1 MNVSA
6 QNWALFFLSPNFE
19 DVEQIDIKDISGAIL
34 LTTLPNEGCKR
45 KFTLMK
51 EDYITLKFS
60 LESPI
65 FFKLG
70 SYVEC
75 DFGLFEV
82 CDLQKPV
89 FNTDNA
95 GYDYELQLDAHYW
108 KWKNKIFKY
117 TPEVAG
123 QEASWNLTASLDVQ
137 AGIVLRNLKA
147 LGYKYKGQDFVF
159 SIDSTVEN
167 KALLMTYDNINIL
180 DACFSMAKKWDCECW
195 VTENIIHFGRCESGD
210 AVDFEIGKNVQ
221 EMPQS
226 ESQSTYATRI
236 YAFGST
242 KNIPSD
248 YRPVDETVVLNGVVQ
263 KRLMLPEG
271 TPYIDAY
278 PDMTTEEAIEQVV
291 IFDEVYPRR
300 VGTMSDIT
308 IKEYTDKVEN
318 ADGTTT
324 EKKWNA
330 YRFKDT
336 GITFS
341 KDYILPGKEL
351 KITFQSGKLNGM
363 EFAVTFDPEGK
374 PEKLENGGWN
384 PEAQLWEIVRNED
397 YGRPLPDGVLIP
409 ENGDTYILSGWN
421 PMKIAEMG
429 LVAEAQLELKDKA
442 DKYVAKS
449 KIDPSTYNCKMM
461 SDVAYSED
469 GIHNLYSIGQK
480 VNLINKAY
488 FENGRQSR
496 IIGFEFN
503 LDLPYDS
510 PIYTVGE
517 TAAYSRIGE
526 LEEKVESLTLKGQTY
541 TGSGSSGVYVIRRND
556 STPATD
562 NNVFSALRS
571 LAMFLRKDRADGT
584 PFPIT
589 FGDWVKFGE
598 FLTGISGGCIDK
610 NGILEMEEGIFRKRL
625 FVPEIAYN
633 RVTYFK
639 GRMCASP
646 GGGCTVKEWSDNG
659 DGSYTI
665 TPDLTDAD
673 GLSQFVDDILTTYF
687 VTKNAEGKL
696 QGFEEMK
703 FRVTSADYTAK
714 TFVMTPKPGTDWK
727 PGESMVLAQT
737 GNFTDEDRQTY
748 ILIDTVG
755 GNNCITF
762 FDHANTWDVEP
773 AQEVSWIGK
782 KKGRTVHGIP
792 ADNYSAV
799 FRHVIMSGKIFQVDD
814 ITGEAFRVPLFKG
827 TWKKGEKYA
836 YYDEVTHNGSS
847 WICVNEKGT
856 STEPAD
862 GNADWLKYAAK
873 GESGK
878 GIKSITEE
886 YYLSSSSA
894 TTTGGEWQTTSPAWK
909 NGWYIWTRTRIVFTD
924 GTSTTTN
931 AICVTGSK
939 GADGTSITNCGDWQT
954 GKHIPY
960 MGITKMAGRV
970 FLCVAPDGT
979 DNPPMWTQ
987 TTNEGRRIL
996 QTQNGGKSYGYTITG
1011 DLNTAEYE
1019 LLVENG
1025 QDGRDGRDYEWI
1037 FKHTTENIAPAT
1049 PATSQADDYV
1059 PSGWHDDP
1067 IGVSE
1072 SLPYEWAC
1080 CRTKKDGLWS
1090 AFSPA
1095 AIWAKWGFDGES
1107 AIVADFD
1114 NEMESIAL
1122 TYEGKTVA
1130 QSVLKTTVGMWYGTK
1145 KLQLKSISCVTPAG
1159 VTESYN
1165 VNTGVIAFTVASG
1178 ISMPARSEVRI
1189 TVTATVQD
1197 TDISREL
1204 VFTIAGVRAG
1214 NPGSDAVLYR
1224 LVPSVSSVS
1233 KRKDGTYSVASV
1245 SCTRTKSV
1253 GGSTS
1258 ITTDGV
1264 LKYSKDGGSEVEIQ
1278 NGTAISPKNFTTQL
1292 QFVFYVGGQVVD
1304 RETIPM
1310 VVDGTDGNPG
1320 KPGGDGESVK
1330 AGGEW
1335 RTANTPYKKL
1345 TICTMGSRS
1354 WLSKV
1359 ETSNPP
1365 LWTQTTHDGR
1375 RITQTQNGG
1384 KSYGYIITEEVNT
1397 DEWEQLTSD
1406 GSMVYL
1412 ISTCSNIRVSN
1423 AGSLVPSAFRVYA
1436 KRTLG
1441 SATLTYPDGYLAARG
1456 YSNGIWSAIAGPSRA
1471 SEITVNASAG
1481 YSTFSVRCYQSQAD
1495 ASAWNDSFI
1504 AEMSVGVSYDGSS
1517 GRDASE
1523 PRPRGFFAK
1532 GNTYVWNEDYHDIV
1546 LATFNNRTIP
1556 FRVRA
1561 YGTSVTV
1568 APTSIDGD
1576 ANWEAAQQYMF
1587 VAMDMAL
1594 IRKIRADEIYV
1605 DDLVVQNVLARD
1617 KNGNV
1622 TCSIDGETGEVDI
1635 IGKVNAISG
1644 KIGGFKISGTSIV
1657 TAEGAYD
1664 GGAGNNSYSNSKFFL
1679 HADGYSSAF
1688 LGFSATNKW
1697 VGIGLN
1703 CMPAT
1708 SNMQVLGRFEDTG
1721 TSSYTYNKAGLYI
1734 SIAGATTY
1742 DDSNIHGNSALY
1754 IPKGHITGFRRR
1766 FRRVST
1772 STTLTNMDSIVR
1784 LVNTAEITVTLPAG
1798 CEDGQEIWLCS
1809 GNEKRVNVT
1818 AASGDTITGSGGSFA
1833 SNRWHIY
1840 IYDAHNRDWVYGYTN
1855 WN

>member
-1 MNVSA
+1 MELKIYNRSGELKLTVSTSSSSTWN
-6 QNWALFFLSPNFE
+6 QE
-19 DVEQIDIKDISGAIL
+19 
-34 LTTLPNEGCKR
+34 
-45 KFTLMK
+45 LMK
-51 EDYITLKFS
+51 EYSVSVSFTHPSYVMLDVEDYVLLEGVKFS
-60 LESPI
+60 IKKEYKPRQKDTQTYSYSVKFYAPI
-65 FFKLG
+65 HDAEQVKYLHLTDGAYNPQFSLDG
-70 SYVEC
+70 GPREH
-75 DFGLFEV
+75 
-82 CDLQKPV
+82 LQKWVENMNRIYGREVWSIGDVVVADNRTIEYNNVTCWDAATMIAEAFGTEWWTDGFTFNLSRCEHGEPV
-89 FNTDNA
+89 
-95 GYDYELQLDAHYW
+95 E
-108 KWKNKIFKY
+108 
-117 TPEVAG
+117 
-123 QEASWNLTASLDVQ
+123 
-137 AGIVLRNLKA
+137 
-147 LGYKYKGQDFVF
+147 LGYMRGLT
-159 SIDSTVEN
+159 SL
-167 KALLMTYDNINIL
+167 A
-180 DACFSMAKKWDCECW
+180 
-195 VTENIIHFGRCESGD
+195 
-210 AVDFEIGKNVQ
+210 
-221 EMPQS
+221 QS
-226 ESQSTYATRI
+226 ENSDSVKFFTRLI
-236 YAFGST
+236 PLGST
-242 KNIPSD
+242 KNIDPSRYGFSRLQLPD
-248 YRPVDETVVLNGVVQ
+248 RSKYVDRNTNYGLYEHVEEDAFAGIFPHYTGTVTAVRSEEKAGDDGNKFTVYYFKDSGMQFDPNGNEIAGLVKHVSFQ
-263 KRLMLPEG
+263 TGNLAGRDFEANYDSKTGEWEIIN
-271 TPYIDAY
+271 TY
-278 PDMTTEEAIEQVV
+278 PD
-291 IFDEVYPRR
+291 
-300 VGTMSDIT
+300 
-308 IKEYTDKVEN
+308 DK
-318 ADGTTT
+318 TQ
-324 EKKWNA
+324 
-330 YRFKDT
+330 
-336 GITFS
+336 I
-341 KDYILPGKEL
+341 PGG
-351 KITFQSGKLNGM
+351 S
-363 EFAVTFDPEGK
+363 
-374 PEKLENGGWN
+374 
-384 PEAQLWEIVRNED
+384 
-397 YGRPLPDGVLIP
+397 LIP
-409 ENGDTYILSGWN
+409 AVGNEYIAWN
-421 PMKIAEMG
+421 FRMPVEYETQAE
-429 LVAEAQLELKDKA
+429 LDYKA
-442 DKYVAKS
+442 AVDDYLAR
-449 KIDPSTYNCKMM
+449 
-461 SDVAYSED
+461 YSED
-469 GIHNLYSIGQK
+469 VSKYGGDTDYIYIDRNRIPLLPGQRVRLLSDKYFSASGGTRDTRMTKVVRKLDNLSIATIECTDQVGK
-480 VNLINKAY
+480 GWK
-488 FENGRQSR
+488 SR
-496 IIGFEFN
+496 V
-503 LDLPYDS
+503 DS
-510 PIYTVGE
+510 
-517 TAAYSRIGE
+517 
-526 LEEKVESLTLKGQTY
+526 SLTDLKYILDKQREQLSLDILKSWDG
-541 TGSGSSGVYVIRRND
+541 R
-556 STPATD
+556 PATD
-562 NNVFSALRS
+562 YMVMSALRVLKEIAQKALSKTGNDRTEYS
-571 LAMFLRKDRADGT
+571 LEVGGSLTVDDILHAAKA
-584 PFPIT
+584 
-589 FGDWVKFGE
+589 VKFGE
-598 FLTGISGGCIDK
+598 FLTGISGGYIDK
-610 NGILEMEEGIFRKRL
+610 DGKMEMEEGIFRKRV

-646 GGGCTVKEWSDNG
+646 GGGCTVKEWTDNG

-687 VTKNAEGKL
+687 VTKNAEDKL

-748 ILIDTVG
+748 ILIDTVN

-762 FDHANTWDVEP
+762 FDHANTWDPEP
-773 AQEVSWIGK
+773 AQEMSWIGK

-836 YYDEVTHNGSS
+836 YYDEVTHDGSS

-878 GIKSITEE
+878 GIKSTDVEYAISVSNVIAPVDGWQTTSPEWEAGKYIWSRTKIVYSDDEVKYTQAACISGGQGADGKGIKSITEE

-894 TTTGGEWQTTSPAWK
+894 TTTGGKWQTTSPAWK

-924 GTSTTTN
+924 GTTTTTN

-939 GADGTSITNCGDWQT
+939 GADGTSITNCGNWQT

-970 FLCVAPDGT
+970 FLCIAPDGT

-1025 QDGRDGRDYEWI
+1025 QDGKDGKGYEWI
-1037 FKHTTENIAPAT
+1037 FKHTTENVTPPT
-1049 PATSQADDYV
+1049 PATSQVDDYV

-1080 CRTKKDGLWS
+1080 CRTKKDGVWS

-1130 QSVLKTTVGMWYGTK
+1130 QSVLKTTVGMWYGTQ

-1204 VFTIAGVRAG
+1204 VFTITGVRAG
-1214 NPGSDAVLYR
+1214 NPGSDAILYR

-1233 KRKDGTYSVASV
+1233 KRKDGTYSVAGV

-1253 GGSTS
+1253 GGSTAV
-1258 ITTDGV
+1258 TTDGV

-1406 GSMVYL
+1406 GGMVYL
-1412 ISTCSNIRVSN
+1412 ISTCSNIRVSS

-1441 SATLTYPDGYLAARG
+1441 SATLTYPDGYLTARG

-1504 AEMSVGVSYDGSS
+1504 AEISVGVSYDGAS

-1576 ANWEAAQQYMF
+1576 ANWEAAQRFMF

-1594 IRKIRADEIYV
+1594 IRKIRADEILV

-1622 TCSIDGETGEVDI
+1622 TCNIDGETGEVN
-1635 IGKVNAISG
+1635 VQG
-1644 KIGGFKISGTSIV
+1644 KITATAAFIKIHGFSSNEGYFYLNPNFGSDFGNGRPSRIGQSEYMLPSSAQCVGMKISLII
-1657 TAEGAYD
+1657 Y
-1664 GGAGNNSYSNSKFFL
+1664 NNSSGSTYGYVSVVTS
-1679 HADGYSSAF
+1679 DGFNDMELVDGQYHYCNKAHITEPGVYEFIS
-1688 LGFSATNKW
+1688 LGGVWISTNKN
-1697 VGIGLN
+1697 GISYSY
-1703 CMPAT
+1703 AD
-1708 SNMQVLGRFEDTG
+1708 LGDHDYE
-1721 TSSYTYNKAGLYI
+1721 N
-1734 SIAGATTY
+1734 
-1742 DDSNIHGNSALY
+1742 
-1754 IPKGHITGFRRR
+1754 P
-1766 FRRVST
+1766 
-1772 STTLTNMDSIVR
+1772 
-1784 LVNTAEITVTLPAG
+1784 VN
-1798 CEDGQEIWLCS
+1798 
-1809 GNEKRVNVT
+1809 
-1818 AASGDTITGSGGSFA
+1818 
-1833 SNRWHIY
+1833 
-1840 IYDAHNRDWVYGYTN
+1840 
-1855 WN
+1855 

>member
-1 MNVSA
+1 MSIQQQPDVLSLSMNLKPIIVQSTA
-6 QNWALFFLSPNFE
+6 ETVTFTLKKNGEVLLSQSYQTDKNGQ
-19 DVEQIDIKDISGAIL
+19 VQIDL
-34 LTTLPNEGCKR
+34 RQMVHE
-45 KFTLMK
+45 
-51 EDYITLKFS
+51 S
-60 LESPI
+60 LQTIVS
-65 FFKLG
+65 
-70 SYVEC
+70 
-75 DFGLFEV
+75 
-82 CDLQKPV
+82 
-89 FNTDNA
+89 
-95 GYDYELQLDAHYW
+95 
-108 KWKNKIFKY
+108 
-117 TPEVAG
+117 
-123 QEASWNLTASLDVQ
+123 DV
-137 AGIVLRNLKA
+137 GIV
-147 LGYKYKGQDFVF
+147 
-159 SIDSTVEN
+159 
-167 KALLMTYDNINIL
+167 
-180 DACFSMAKKWDCECW
+180 
-195 VTENIIHFGRCESGD
+195 
-210 AVDFEIGKNVQ
+210 
-221 EMPQS
+221 
-226 ESQSTYATRI
+226 
-236 YAFGST
+236 
-242 KNIPSD
+242 
-248 YRPVDETVVLNGVVQ
+248 
-263 KRLMLPEG
+263 
-271 TPYIDAY
+271 
-278 PDMTTEEAIEQVV
+278 
-291 IFDEVYPRR
+291 
-300 VGTMSDIT
+300 
-308 IKEYTDKVEN
+308 YTQ
-318 ADGTTT
+318 AD
-324 EKKWNA
+324 
-330 YRFKDT
+330 
-336 GITFS
+336 
-341 KDYILPGKEL
+341 
-351 KITFQSGKLNGM
+351 
-363 EFAVTFDPEGK
+363 
-374 PEKLENGGWN
+374 
-384 PEAQLWEIVRNED
+384 
-397 YGRPLPDGVLIP
+397 
-409 ENGDTYILSGWN
+409 
-421 PMKIAEMG
+421 
-429 LVAEAQLELKDKA
+429 LVAD
-442 DKYVAKS
+442 
-449 KIDPSTYNCKMM
+449 
-461 SDVAYSED
+461 
-469 GIHNLYSIGQK
+469 
-480 VNLINKAY
+480 
-488 FENGRQSR
+488 
-496 IIGFEFN
+496 
-503 LDLPYDS
+503 
-510 PIYTVGE
+510 
-517 TAAYSRIGE
+517 
-526 LEEKVESLTLKGQTY
+526 
-541 TGSGSSGVYVIRRND
+541 
-556 STPATD
+556 
-562 NNVFSALRS
+562 FSALIDMDTVNFRVVRGGVDRLADSATNFLTQNFLTWQPNVKPVTYYSPEFLTYYAVVAGTVKLRAYFTDESGTVKSQTDYTVTELMPGIAYTMPLQYSVVAGWLGHKLPAYYDVWVENTSGQRLTYIQRYYAEDMRS
-571 LAMFLRKDRADGT
+571 EQEQWVLFENSLGGIDTFRAYGVTTLNGEHTHNIAETDECFQEYRVDTERKFQKNTGYLNDNERKWLLDFFPSQNKYLYAGNYLRQIVVMESNVSFTDRDIPSNYTFTFKYADARPLLNLPRTDLPADILNITVPEVGSFTVPPRLAEFSRLPLSEGALFPIQNPYSEEWSTTNVAAIGYYLADFLSRIFGSGGGVGHKHRNYDLLELLSYIEGYLLVNGQKIKAGYADKAGSVEGMEDMFLHKDRADGT

-598 FLTGISGGCIDK
+598 FITGISGGCIDK

-646 GGGCTVKEWSDNG
+646 GGGCTVKEWTDNG

-703 FRVTSADYTAK
+703 FRVTYADYTAK

-748 ILIDTVG
+748 ILIDTVN

-762 FDHANTWDVEP
+762 FDHANTWDPEP
-773 AQEVSWIGK
+773 AQEMSWIGK

-878 GIKSITEE
+878 GIKSTDVEYAISVSNVIAPVDGWQTTSPEWEAGKYIWSRTKIVYSDGEVKYTQAACISGGQGADGKGIKSITEE

-894 TTTGGEWQTTSPAWK
+894 TTTGGEWQTDSPAWK

-924 GTSTTTN
+924 DTSTTTN

-939 GADGTSITNCGDWQT
+939 GADGTSITNCGEWET

-960 MGITKMAGRV
+960 MGITRMAGRV
-970 FLCVAPDGT
+970 FLCIAPDGT

-996 QTQNGGKSYGYTITG
+996 QTQDGGKNYGYIITG

-1025 QDGRDGRDYEWI
+1025 QDGKDGKGYEWI
-1037 FKHTTENIAPAT
+1037 FKHTTENVTPPT
-1049 PATSQADDYV
+1049 PATSQVDDYV

-1080 CRTKKDGLWS
+1080 CRTKKDGVWS

-1159 VTESYN
+1159 VTKSYN

-1204 VFTIAGVRAG
+1204 VFTVTGVRAG

-1233 KRKDGTYSVASV
+1233 KRKDGTYSVAGV

-1264 LKYSKDGGSEVEIQ
+1264 LKYSKDGGAEVEIQ
-1278 NGTAISPKNFTTQL
+1278 NGTSISPKNFTTQL
-1292 QFVFYVGGQVVD
+1292 QFVYYVGGQVVD

-1310 VVDGTDGNPG
+1310 VVDGNDGNPG

-1359 ETSNPP
+1359 DTSNPP

-1406 GSMVYL
+1406 GGMVYL
-1412 ISTCSNIRVSN
+1412 ISTCSNIRVSS

-1576 ANWEAAQQYMF
+1576 ANWEAAQQFMF

-1617 KNGNV
+1617 KTGKAMCQIDGENGGIGFLAGGNIRWDANGNV
-1622 TCSIDGETGEVDI
+1622 FQDASIFRKLKLLESKSDSYEYYLDFNTGLNFEISRIFSLPTQEETIYLPNAADYEGGECMLYNGGIYTRLTAPASIKVAGGGSFIIDGEYYSKIVVPSLSLAQFKAVATYSDGVKD
-1635 IGKVNAISG
+1635 GVKWVLISG
-1644 KIGGFKISGTSIV
+1644 K
-1657 TAEGAYD
+1657 AE
-1664 GGAGNNSYSNSKFFL
+1664 SR
-1679 HADGYSSAF
+1679 
-1688 LGFSATNKW
+1688 T
-1697 VGIGLN
+1697 
-1703 CMPAT
+1703 
-1708 SNMQVLGRFEDTG
+1708 
-1721 TSSYTYNKAGLYI
+1721 
-1734 SIAGATTY
+1734 
-1742 DDSNIHGNSALY
+1742 
-1754 IPKGHITGFRRR
+1754 
-1766 FRRVST
+1766 
-1772 STTLTNMDSIVR
+1772 
-1784 LVNTAEITVTLPAG
+1784 
-1798 CEDGQEIWLCS
+1798 
-1809 GNEKRVNVT
+1809 
-1818 AASGDTITGSGGSFA
+1818 
-1833 SNRWHIY
+1833 
-1840 IYDAHNRDWVYGYTN
+1840 
-1855 WN
+1855 

>member
-221 EMPQS
+221 EMPRS
-226 ESQSTYATRI
+226 ESRSTYATRI

-291 IFDEVYPRR
+291 IFDDVYPRR

-308 IKEYTDKVEN
+308 IKEYTDKIEN

-374 PEKLENGGWN
+374 PEKLGNGGWN

-397 YGRPLPDGVLIP
+397 YGRPLPDGALIP

-421 PMKIAEMG
+421 SMKITEMG

-571 LAMFLRKDRADGT
+571 LAMFLRKDQADGT

-598 FLTGISGGCIDK
+598 FITGISGGCIDK
-610 NGILEMEEGIFRKRL
+610 NGILEMEEGIFRKRV

-687 VTKNAEGKL
+687 VTKSPEGKL

-748 ILIDTVG
+748 ILIDTVN

-773 AQEVSWIGK
+773 AQEMSWIGK

-878 GIKSITEE
+878 GIKSTDVEYAISVSNVIAPVDGWQTTSPEWEAGKYIWSRTKIVYSDDEVKYTQAACISGGQGADGKGIKSITEE

-924 GTSTTTN
+924 DTSTTTN

-1025 QDGRDGRDYEWI
+1025 QDGRDGRAYEWI
-1037 FKHTTENIAPAT
+1037 FKHTTENVTPPT
-1049 PATSQADDYV
+1049 PATLQVDDYV

-1080 CRTKKDGLWS
+1080 CRTKKDGVWS

-1114 NEMESIAL
+1114 NEMESVAL
-1122 TYEGKTVA
+1122 TYEGKTVS
-1130 QSVLKTTVGMWYGTK
+1130 QSVLNTTVGMWYGTK

-1214 NPGSDAVLYR
+1214 NPGSDAILYR

-1253 GGSTS
+1253 GGTTS

-1310 VVDGTDGNPG
+1310 VVDGNDGNPG

-1359 ETSNPP
+1359 DTSNPP

-1406 GSMVYL
+1406 GGMVYL

-1441 SATLTYPDGYLAARG
+1441 SATLTYPDGYLTARG

-1504 AEMSVGVSYDGSS
+1504 AEISVGVSYDGAS

-1617 KNGNV
+1617 KTGKAM
-1622 TCSIDGETGEVDI
+1622 CQIDGENGGIGFLAGGNIRWDAKGNVFQDASIFRKLKLLESKSDSYEYYLDFNTGLNFEISRIFSLPTLEETIYLPNAAEYEGGECMLYNGGVYTRLTGPASIKVAGGGSFIIDGEYYSKIIVPSLSIAQFKAVATYSDGVKDEV
-1635 IGKVNAISG
+1635 KWVLISG
-1644 KIGGFKISGTSIV
+1644 K
-1657 TAEGAYD
+1657 AE
-1664 GGAGNNSYSNSKFFL
+1664 SK
-1679 HADGYSSAF
+1679 
-1688 LGFSATNKW
+1688 T
-1697 VGIGLN
+1697 
-1703 CMPAT
+1703 
-1708 SNMQVLGRFEDTG
+1708 
-1721 TSSYTYNKAGLYI
+1721 
-1734 SIAGATTY
+1734 
-1742 DDSNIHGNSALY
+1742 
-1754 IPKGHITGFRRR
+1754 
-1766 FRRVST
+1766 
-1772 STTLTNMDSIVR
+1772 
-1784 LVNTAEITVTLPAG
+1784 
-1798 CEDGQEIWLCS
+1798 
-1809 GNEKRVNVT
+1809 
-1818 AASGDTITGSGGSFA
+1818 
-1833 SNRWHIY
+1833 
-1840 IYDAHNRDWVYGYTN
+1840 
-1855 WN
+1855 

>member
-1 MNVSA
+1 MNIIQQPDMLSLSMNLKNFIIGSSRQTTFTLKAGDKELVSQVYA
-6 QNWALFFLSPNFE
+6 PDENGVMEIDIHEIVHSFLSYSL
-19 DVEQIDIKDISGAIL
+19 KDIGEVYQQTNLVAD
-34 LTTLPNEGCKR
+34 
-45 KFTLMK
+45 FTA
-51 EDYITLKFS
+51 
-60 LESPI
+60 
-65 FFKLG
+65 
-70 SYVEC
+70 V
-75 DFGLFEV
+75 
-82 CDLQKPV
+82 
-89 FNTDNA
+89 
-95 GYDYELQLDAHYW
+95 
-108 KWKNKIFKY
+108 
-117 TPEVAG
+117 
-123 QEASWNLTASLDVQ
+123 
-137 AGIVLRNLKA
+137 
-147 LGYKYKGQDFVF
+147 
-159 SIDSTVEN
+159 IDSTEITFRVIRSGVDRLTDSATNFLTQNFLTWQPNVKPVTYYSPEFLTYYAVVAGTVKLRAYFTDESGTVKSQTDYTVTELMPGIAYTMPLQYSVVAGWLGHKLPAYYDVWVEN
-167 KALLMTYDNINIL
+167 TSGQRLTYIQRYYAEDMRSEQEQWVLFENSLGGIDTFRAYGVTTLNGEHTHNIAETDECFQEYRVDTERKFQKNTGYLNDNERKWLLDFFPSQKKYLYAGNYLRQIVVMESNVSFTDRDIPSNYTFTFKYADARPLLNLPRTDLPADILNITVPEVGSFTVPPRLAEFSRLPLSEGALFPIQNPYSEEWSTTNVAAMGYYL
-180 DACFSMAKKWDCECW
+180 A
-195 VTENIIHFGRCESGD
+195 
-210 AVDFEIGKNVQ
+210 DFL
-221 EMPQS
+221 S
-226 ESQSTYATRI
+226 RI
-236 YAFGST
+236 FGSGGGVGH
-242 KNIPSD
+242 KHRNYDLLELLSYIEGYLLVNGQKIKAGYADKAGS
-248 YRPVDETVVLNGVVQ
+248 VD
-263 KRLMLPEG
+263 
-271 TPYIDAY
+271 
-278 PDMTTEEAIEQVV
+278 
-291 IFDEVYPRR
+291 
-300 VGTMSDIT
+300 
-308 IKEYTDKVEN
+308 
-318 ADGTTT
+318 
-324 EKKWNA
+324 
-330 YRFKDT
+330 
-336 GITFS
+336 
-341 KDYILPGKEL
+341 
-351 KITFQSGKLNGM
+351 GM
-363 EFAVTFDPEGK
+363 ED
-374 PEKLENGGWN
+374 
-384 PEAQLWEIVRNED
+384 
-397 YGRPLPDGVLIP
+397 
-409 ENGDTYILSGWN
+409 
-421 PMKIAEMG
+421 
-429 LVAEAQLELKDKA
+429 
-442 DKYVAKS
+442 
-449 KIDPSTYNCKMM
+449 
-461 SDVAYSED
+461 
-469 GIHNLYSIGQK
+469 
-480 VNLINKAY
+480 
-488 FENGRQSR
+488 
-496 IIGFEFN
+496 
-503 LDLPYDS
+503 
-510 PIYTVGE
+510 
-517 TAAYSRIGE
+517 
-526 LEEKVESLTLKGQTY
+526 
-541 TGSGSSGVYVIRRND
+541 
-556 STPATD
+556 
-562 NNVFSALRS
+562 
-571 LAMFLRKDRADGT
+571 MFLHKDRADGT

-727 PGESMVLAQT
+727 PGDAMVLAQT

-748 ILIDTVG
+748 ILIDTVN

-762 FDHANTWDVEP
+762 FDHANTWDPEP
-773 AQEVSWIGK
+773 AQEMSWIGK

-878 GIKSITEE
+878 GIKSTDVEYAISVSNVIAPVDGWQTTSPEWEAGKYIWSRTKIVYSDDEVKYTQAACISGGQGADGKGIKSITEE

-924 GTSTTTN
+924 DTSTTTN

-1037 FKHTTENIAPAT
+1037 FKHTTENVTPPT
-1049 PATSQADDYV
+1049 PATSQVDDYV

-1080 CRTKKDGLWS
+1080 CRTKKDGVWS

-1114 NEMESIAL
+1114 NEMESVAL
-1122 TYEGKTVA
+1122 TYEGKTVS
-1130 QSVLKTTVGMWYGTK
+1130 QSVLNTTVGMWYGTK

-1204 VFTIAGVRAG
+1204 VFTVTGVRAG
-1214 NPGSDAVLYR
+1214 SPGSDAVLYR

-1264 LKYSKDGGSEVEIQ
+1264 LKYSKDGGAEVELN

-1345 TICTMGSRS
+1345 TICTMGGRS

-1359 ETSNPP
+1359 DTSNPP

-1406 GSMVYL
+1406 GGMVYL

-1504 AEMSVGVSYDGSS
+1504 AEISVGVSYDGAS

-1523 PRPRGFFAK
+1523 PRPRGFFTK

-1594 IRKIRADEIYV
+1594 ARKIRADEILV

-1617 KNGNV
+1617 KTGKAM
-1622 TCSIDGETGEVDI
+1622 CQIDGENGGIGFLAGGNIRWDDKGNVFQDASIFRKLKLLESKSDSNEYYLDFNTGLNFEISRIFSLPTQEETIYLPNAAEYEGGECMLYNGGIYTRLTGPASIKVAGGGSFIIDGEYYSKIVVPSLSIAQFKAVATYSDGVKDEV
-1635 IGKVNAISG
+1635 KWVLISG
-1644 KIGGFKISGTSIV
+1644 KAESKI
-1657 TAEGAYD
+1657 
-1664 GGAGNNSYSNSKFFL
+1664 
-1679 HADGYSSAF
+1679 
-1688 LGFSATNKW
+1688 
-1697 VGIGLN
+1697 
-1703 CMPAT
+1703 
-1708 SNMQVLGRFEDTG
+1708 
-1721 TSSYTYNKAGLYI
+1721 
-1734 SIAGATTY
+1734 
-1742 DDSNIHGNSALY
+1742 
-1754 IPKGHITGFRRR
+1754 
-1766 FRRVST
+1766 
-1772 STTLTNMDSIVR
+1772 
-1784 LVNTAEITVTLPAG
+1784 
-1798 CEDGQEIWLCS
+1798 
-1809 GNEKRVNVT
+1809 
-1818 AASGDTITGSGGSFA
+1818 
-1833 SNRWHIY
+1833 
-1840 IYDAHNRDWVYGYTN
+1840 
-1855 WN
+1855 

>member
-1 MNVSA
+1 MDTKFENIVPWNGSNDTGRDVRLKWERNFKRIA
-6 QNWALFFLSPNFE
+6 DALKELS
-19 DVEQIDIKDISGAIL
+19 DTDKQIIKDIL
-34 LTTLPNEGCKR
+34 
-45 KFTLMK
+45 K
-51 EDYITLKFS
+51 EID
-60 LESPI
+60 
-65 FFKLG
+65 
-70 SYVEC
+70 
-75 DFGLFEV
+75 
-82 CDLQKPV
+82 
-89 FNTDNA
+89 
-95 GYDYELQLDAHYW
+95 
-108 KWKNKIFKY
+108 KIF
-117 TPEVAG
+117 
-123 QEASWNLTASLDVQ
+123 L
-137 AGIVLRNLKA
+137 
-147 LGYKYKGQDFVF
+147 
-159 SIDSTVEN
+159 
-167 KALLMTYDNINIL
+167 
-180 DACFSMAKKWDCECW
+180 
-195 VTENIIHFGRCESGD
+195 H
-210 AVDFEIGKNVQ
+210 
-221 EMPQS
+221 
-226 ESQSTYATRI
+226 
-236 YAFGST
+236 
-242 KNIPSD
+242 
-248 YRPVDETVVLNGVVQ
+248 
-263 KRLMLPEG
+263 
-271 TPYIDAY
+271 
-278 PDMTTEEAIEQVV
+278 
-291 IFDEVYPRR
+291 
-300 VGTMSDIT
+300 
-308 IKEYTDKVEN
+308 
-318 ADGTTT
+318 
-324 EKKWNA
+324 
-330 YRFKDT
+330 
-336 GITFS
+336 
-341 KDYILPGKEL
+341 
-351 KITFQSGKLNGM
+351 
-363 EFAVTFDPEGK
+363 
-374 PEKLENGGWN
+374 
-384 PEAQLWEIVRNED
+384 
-397 YGRPLPDGVLIP
+397 
-409 ENGDTYILSGWN
+409 
-421 PMKIAEMG
+421 
-429 LVAEAQLELKDKA
+429 KDK
-442 DKYVAKS
+442 
-449 KIDPSTYNCKMM
+449 
-461 SDVAYSED
+461 E
-469 GIHNLYSIGQK
+469 
-480 VNLINKAY
+480 
-488 FENGRQSR
+488 
-496 IIGFEFN
+496 
-503 LDLPYDS
+503 
-510 PIYTVGE
+510 
-517 TAAYSRIGE
+517 
-526 LEEKVESLTLKGQTY
+526 
-541 TGSGSSGVYVIRRND
+541 
-556 STPATD
+556 
-562 NNVFSALRS
+562 
-571 LAMFLRKDRADGT
+571 DGT

-598 FLTGISGGCIDK
+598 FITGISGGCIDK
-610 NGILEMEEGIFRKRL
+610 NGNLEMEEGIFRKRL

-646 GGGCTVKEWSDNG
+646 GGGCTVKKWSDNG

-727 PGESMVLAQT
+727 PGDAMVLAQT

-748 ILIDTVG
+748 ILIDTVN

-773 AQEVSWIGK
+773 AQEMSWIGK

-827 TWKKGEKYA
+827 TWKNGEKYA

-873 GESGK
+873 GDK
-878 GIKSITEE
+878 GDVG
-886 YYLSSSSA
+886 
-894 TTTGGEWQTTSPAWK
+894 TG
-909 NGWYIWTRTRIVFTD
+909 
-924 GTSTTTN
+924 
-931 AICVTGSK
+931 
-939 GADGTSITNCGDWQT
+939 ITNCGDWQT

-1025 QDGRDGRDYEWI
+1025 QDGKDGKGYEWI
-1037 FKHTTENIAPAT
+1037 FKHTTENIAPST
-1049 PATSQADDYV
+1049 PATSQVDDYV

-1080 CRTKKDGLWS
+1080 CRTKKDGVWS

-1122 TYEGKTVA
+1122 TYEGKTVS
-1130 QSVLKTTVGMWYGTK
+1130 QSVLNTTVGMWYGTK

-1165 VNTGVIAFTVASG
+1165 VNTGVIAFTVQAG
-1178 ISMPARSEVRI
+1178 VSMPARSEVRI

-1204 VFTIAGVRAG
+1204 VFTVTGVRAG

-1278 NGTAISPKNFTTQL
+1278 NGTSISPKNFTTQL

-1310 VVDGTDGNPG
+1310 VVDGNDGNPG

-1359 ETSNPP
+1359 DTSNPP

-1397 DEWEQLTSD
+1397 DEWEQLTQD
-1406 GSMVYL
+1406 GGMVYL
-1412 ISTCSNIRVSN
+1412 ISTCSNIRVSS

-1504 AEMSVGVSYDGSS
+1504 AEISVGVSYDGAS

-1594 IRKIRADEIYV
+1594 ARKIRADEIYV

-1622 TCSIDGETGEVDI
+1622 TCSIDGETGEVN
-1635 IGKVNAISG
+1635 VQG
-1644 KIGGFKISGTSIV
+1644 KITATAAFIKIHGFSSNEGYFYLNPNFGSDFGNGRPSRIGQSEYMLPSSAQCVGMKISLII
-1657 TAEGAYD
+1657 Y
-1664 GGAGNNSYSNSKFFL
+1664 NNSSGSTYGYVSVVTS
-1679 HADGYSSAF
+1679 DGFNDMELVDGQYHYCNKAHITEPGVYEFIS
-1688 LGFSATNKW
+1688 LGGVWISTNKN
-1697 VGIGLN
+1697 GISYSY
-1703 CMPAT
+1703 AD
-1708 SNMQVLGRFEDTG
+1708 LGDHDYE
-1721 TSSYTYNKAGLYI
+1721 N
-1734 SIAGATTY
+1734 
-1742 DDSNIHGNSALY
+1742 
-1754 IPKGHITGFRRR
+1754 P
-1766 FRRVST
+1766 
-1772 STTLTNMDSIVR
+1772 
-1784 LVNTAEITVTLPAG
+1784 VN
-1798 CEDGQEIWLCS
+1798 
-1809 GNEKRVNVT
+1809 
-1818 AASGDTITGSGGSFA
+1818 
-1833 SNRWHIY
+1833 
-1840 IYDAHNRDWVYGYTN
+1840 
-1855 WN
+1855 

>member
-1 MNVSA
+1 MNIIQQPDMLSLSMNLKNFIIGSSRQTTFTLKAGDKELVSQVYA
-6 QNWALFFLSPNFE
+6 PDENGVMEIDIHEIVHSFLSYSL
-19 DVEQIDIKDISGAIL
+19 KDIGEVYQQTNLVAD
-34 LTTLPNEGCKR
+34 
-45 KFTLMK
+45 FTA
-51 EDYITLKFS
+51 
-60 LESPI
+60 
-65 FFKLG
+65 
-70 SYVEC
+70 V
-75 DFGLFEV
+75 
-82 CDLQKPV
+82 
-89 FNTDNA
+89 
-95 GYDYELQLDAHYW
+95 
-108 KWKNKIFKY
+108 
-117 TPEVAG
+117 
-123 QEASWNLTASLDVQ
+123 
-137 AGIVLRNLKA
+137 
-147 LGYKYKGQDFVF
+147 
-159 SIDSTVEN
+159 IDSTEITFRVIRSGVDRLTDSATNFLTQNFLTWQPNVKPVTYYSPEFLTYYAVVAGTVKLRAYFTDESGTVKSQTDYTVTELMPGIAYTMPLQYSVVAGWLGHKLPAYYDVWVEN
-167 KALLMTYDNINIL
+167 TSGQRLTYIQRYYAEDMRSEQEQWVLFENSLGGIDTFRAYGVTTLNGEHTHNIAETDECFQEYRVDTERKFQKNTGYLNDNERKWLLDFFPSQKKYLYAGNYLRQIVVMESNVSFTDRDIPSNYTFTFKYADARPLLNLPRTDLPADILNITVPEVGSFTVPPRLAEFSRLPLSEGALFPIQNPYSEEWSTTNVAAIGYYL
-180 DACFSMAKKWDCECW
+180 A
-195 VTENIIHFGRCESGD
+195 
-210 AVDFEIGKNVQ
+210 DFL
-221 EMPQS
+221 S
-226 ESQSTYATRI
+226 RI
-236 YAFGST
+236 FGSGGGVGH
-242 KNIPSD
+242 KHRNYDLLELLSYIEGYLLVNGQKIKAGYADKAGS
-248 YRPVDETVVLNGVVQ
+248 VD
-263 KRLMLPEG
+263 
-271 TPYIDAY
+271 
-278 PDMTTEEAIEQVV
+278 
-291 IFDEVYPRR
+291 
-300 VGTMSDIT
+300 
-308 IKEYTDKVEN
+308 
-318 ADGTTT
+318 
-324 EKKWNA
+324 
-330 YRFKDT
+330 
-336 GITFS
+336 
-341 KDYILPGKEL
+341 
-351 KITFQSGKLNGM
+351 GM
-363 EFAVTFDPEGK
+363 ED
-374 PEKLENGGWN
+374 
-384 PEAQLWEIVRNED
+384 
-397 YGRPLPDGVLIP
+397 
-409 ENGDTYILSGWN
+409 
-421 PMKIAEMG
+421 
-429 LVAEAQLELKDKA
+429 
-442 DKYVAKS
+442 
-449 KIDPSTYNCKMM
+449 
-461 SDVAYSED
+461 
-469 GIHNLYSIGQK
+469 
-480 VNLINKAY
+480 
-488 FENGRQSR
+488 
-496 IIGFEFN
+496 
-503 LDLPYDS
+503 
-510 PIYTVGE
+510 
-517 TAAYSRIGE
+517 
-526 LEEKVESLTLKGQTY
+526 
-541 TGSGSSGVYVIRRND
+541 
-556 STPATD
+556 
-562 NNVFSALRS
+562 
-571 LAMFLRKDRADGT
+571 MFLHKDRADGT

-727 PGESMVLAQT
+727 PGDAMVLAQT

-748 ILIDTVG
+748 ILIDTVN

-773 AQEVSWIGK
+773 AQEMSWIGK

-827 TWKKGEKYA
+827 TWQKGEKYA

-878 GIKSITEE
+878 GIKSTDVEYAISVSNVIAPVDGWQTTSPEWEAGKYIWSRTKIVYSDGEVKYTQAACISGGQGADGKGIKSITEE

-894 TTTGGEWQTTSPAWK
+894 TTTGGKWQTTSPAWK

-924 GTSTTTN
+924 GTTTTTN

-939 GADGTSITNCGDWQT
+939 GADGTSITNCGNWQT

-970 FLCVAPDGT
+970 FLCIAPDGT

-1025 QDGRDGRDYEWI
+1025 QDGKDGKGYEWI
-1037 FKHTTENIAPAT
+1037 FKHTTENVTPPT
-1049 PATSQADDYV
+1049 PATSQVDDYV

-1080 CRTKKDGLWS
+1080 CRTKKDGVWS

-1130 QSVLKTTVGMWYGTK
+1130 QSVLKTTVGMWYGTQ

-1204 VFTIAGVRAG
+1204 VFTITGVRAG
-1214 NPGSDAVLYR
+1214 NPGSDAILYR

-1233 KRKDGTYSVASV
+1233 KRKDGTYSVAGV

-1253 GGSTS
+1253 GGSTAV
-1258 ITTDGV
+1258 TTDGV

-1359 ETSNPP
+1359 DTSNPP

-1406 GSMVYL
+1406 GGMVYL
-1412 ISTCSNIRVSN
+1412 ISTCSNIRVSS

-1635 IGKVNAISG
+1635 TGKVNATSG
-1644 KIGGFKISGTSIV
+1644 IFKNIKSPNGAFWIKENGDIEFVGKLSTSLNGTRIELNPDTNSIKMYNQNNSVVGEIMFMEEQWNGNVNYLPMVRLRNYHNSENFAETLFRAGSIV
-1657 TAEGAYD
+1657 INDSSLGSD
-1664 GGAGNNSYSNSKFFL
+1664 VYSCLINPS
-1679 HADGYSSAF
+1679 
-1688 LGFSATNKW
+1688 
-1697 VGIGLN
+1697 IGLAFSKN
-1703 CMPAT
+1703 GVETKRYA
-1708 SNMQVLGRFEDTG
+1708 
-1721 TSSYTYNKAGLYI
+1721 NK
-1734 SIAGATTY
+1734 
-1742 DDSNIHGNSALY
+1742 
-1754 IPKGHITGFRRR
+1754 
-1766 FRRVST
+1766 
-1772 STTLTNMDSIVR
+1772 
-1784 LVNTAEITVTLPAG
+1784 
-1798 CEDGQEIWLCS
+1798 
-1809 GNEKRVNVT
+1809 
-1818 AASGDTITGSGGSFA
+1818 
-1833 SNRWHIY
+1833 
-1840 IYDAHNRDWVYGYTN
+1840 
-1855 WN
+1855 

>member
-1 MNVSA
+1 MELKIYNRSGELKLTVSTSSSSTWN
-6 QNWALFFLSPNFE
+6 QE
-19 DVEQIDIKDISGAIL
+19 
-34 LTTLPNEGCKR
+34 
-45 KFTLMK
+45 LMK
-51 EDYITLKFS
+51 EYSVSVSFTHPSYVMLDVEDYVLLEGVKFS
-60 LESPI
+60 IKKEYKPRQKDTQTYSYSVKFYAPI
-65 FFKLG
+65 HDAEQVKYLHLTDGAYNPQFSLDG
-70 SYVEC
+70 GPREH
-75 DFGLFEV
+75 
-82 CDLQKPV
+82 LQKWVENMNRIYGREVWSIGDVVVADNRTIEYNNVTCWDAATMIAEAFGTEWWTDGFTFNLSRCEHGEPV
-89 FNTDNA
+89 
-95 GYDYELQLDAHYW
+95 E
-108 KWKNKIFKY
+108 
-117 TPEVAG
+117 
-123 QEASWNLTASLDVQ
+123 
-137 AGIVLRNLKA
+137 
-147 LGYKYKGQDFVF
+147 LGYMRGLT
-159 SIDSTVEN
+159 SL
-167 KALLMTYDNINIL
+167 A
-180 DACFSMAKKWDCECW
+180 
-195 VTENIIHFGRCESGD
+195 
-210 AVDFEIGKNVQ
+210 
-221 EMPQS
+221 QS
-226 ESQSTYATRI
+226 ENSDSVKFFTRLI
-236 YAFGST
+236 PLGST
-242 KNIPSD
+242 KNIDPSRYGFSRLQLPD
-248 YRPVDETVVLNGVVQ
+248 RSKYVDRNTNYGLYEHVEEDAFAGIFPHYTGTVTAVRSEEKAGDDGNKFTVYYFKDSGMQFDPNGNEIAGLVKHVSFQ
-263 KRLMLPEG
+263 TGNLAGRDFEANYDSKTGEWEIIN
-271 TPYIDAY
+271 TY
-278 PDMTTEEAIEQVV
+278 PD
-291 IFDEVYPRR
+291 
-300 VGTMSDIT
+300 
-308 IKEYTDKVEN
+308 DK
-318 ADGTTT
+318 TQ
-324 EKKWNA
+324 
-330 YRFKDT
+330 
-336 GITFS
+336 I
-341 KDYILPGKEL
+341 PGG
-351 KITFQSGKLNGM
+351 S
-363 EFAVTFDPEGK
+363 
-374 PEKLENGGWN
+374 
-384 PEAQLWEIVRNED
+384 
-397 YGRPLPDGVLIP
+397 LIP
-409 ENGDTYILSGWN
+409 AVGNEYIAWN
-421 PMKIAEMG
+421 FRMPVEYETQAE
-429 LVAEAQLELKDKA
+429 LDYKA
-442 DKYVAKS
+442 AVDDYLAR
-449 KIDPSTYNCKMM
+449 
-461 SDVAYSED
+461 YSED
-469 GIHNLYSIGQK
+469 VSKYGGDTDYIYIDRNRIPLLPGQRVRLLSDKYFSASGGTRDTRMTKVVRKLDNLSIATIECTDQVGK
-480 VNLINKAY
+480 GWK
-488 FENGRQSR
+488 SR
-496 IIGFEFN
+496 V
-503 LDLPYDS
+503 DS
-510 PIYTVGE
+510 
-517 TAAYSRIGE
+517 
-526 LEEKVESLTLKGQTY
+526 SLTDLKYILDKQREQLSLDILKSWDG
-541 TGSGSSGVYVIRRND
+541 R
-556 STPATD
+556 PATD
-562 NNVFSALRS
+562 YMVMSALRVLKEIAQKALSKTGNDRTEYS
-571 LAMFLRKDRADGT
+571 LEVGGSLTVDDILHAAKA
-584 PFPIT
+584 
-589 FGDWVKFGE
+589 VKFGE
-598 FLTGISGGCIDK
+598 FLTGISGGYIDK
-610 NGILEMEEGIFRKRL
+610 DGKMEMEEGIFRKRV

-646 GGGCTVKEWSDNG
+646 GGGCTVKEWTDNG

-687 VTKNAEGKL
+687 VTKNAEDKL

-748 ILIDTVG
+748 ILIDTVN

-762 FDHANTWDVEP
+762 FDHANTWDPEP
-773 AQEVSWIGK
+773 AQEMSWIGK

-836 YYDEVTHNGSS
+836 YYDEVTHDGSS

-878 GIKSITEE
+878 GIKSTDVEYAISVSNVIAPVDGWQTTSPEWEAGKYIWSRTKIVYSDDEVKYTQAACISGGQGADGKGIKSITEE

-894 TTTGGEWQTTSPAWK
+894 TTTGGKWQTTSPAWK

-924 GTSTTTN
+924 GTTTTTN

-939 GADGTSITNCGDWQT
+939 GADGTSITNCGNWQT

-970 FLCVAPDGT
+970 FLCIAPDGT

-1025 QDGRDGRDYEWI
+1025 QDGKDGKGYEWI
-1037 FKHTTENIAPAT
+1037 FKHTTENVTPPT
-1049 PATSQADDYV
+1049 PATSQVDDYV

-1080 CRTKKDGLWS
+1080 CRTKKDGVWS

-1130 QSVLKTTVGMWYGTK
+1130 QSVLKTTVGMWYGTQ

-1204 VFTIAGVRAG
+1204 VFTITGVRAG
-1214 NPGSDAVLYR
+1214 NPGSDAILYR

-1233 KRKDGTYSVASV
+1233 KRKDGTYSVAGV

-1253 GGSTS
+1253 GGSTAV
-1258 ITTDGV
+1258 TTDGV
-1264 LKYSKDGGSEVEIQ
+1264 LKCSKDGGSEVEIQ

-1406 GSMVYL
+1406 GGMVYL
-1412 ISTCSNIRVSN
+1412 ISTCSNIRVSS

-1441 SATLTYPDGYLAARG
+1441 SATLTYPDGYLTARG

-1504 AEMSVGVSYDGSS
+1504 AEISVGVSYDGAS

-1576 ANWEAAQQYMF
+1576 ANWEAAQQFMF

-1594 IRKIRADEIYV
+1594 IRKIRADEILV

-1622 TCSIDGETGEVDI
+1622 TCNIDGETGEVN
-1635 IGKVNAISG
+1635 VQG
-1644 KIGGFKISGTSIV
+1644 KITATAAFIKIHGFSSNEGYFYLNPNFGSDFGNGRPSRIGQSEYMLPSSAQCVGMKISLII
-1657 TAEGAYD
+1657 Y
-1664 GGAGNNSYSNSKFFL
+1664 NNSSGSTYGYVSVVTS
-1679 HADGYSSAF
+1679 DGFNDMELVDGQYHYCNKAHITEPGVYEFIS
-1688 LGFSATNKW
+1688 LGGVWISTNKN
-1697 VGIGLN
+1697 GISYSY
-1703 CMPAT
+1703 AD
-1708 SNMQVLGRFEDTG
+1708 LGDHDYE
-1721 TSSYTYNKAGLYI
+1721 N
-1734 SIAGATTY
+1734 
-1742 DDSNIHGNSALY
+1742 
-1754 IPKGHITGFRRR
+1754 P
-1766 FRRVST
+1766 
-1772 STTLTNMDSIVR
+1772 
-1784 LVNTAEITVTLPAG
+1784 VN
-1798 CEDGQEIWLCS
+1798 
-1809 GNEKRVNVT
+1809 
-1818 AASGDTITGSGGSFA
+1818 
-1833 SNRWHIY
+1833 
-1840 IYDAHNRDWVYGYTN
+1840 
-1855 WN
+1855 

>member
-1 MNVSA
+1 MELKIYNRSGELKLTVSTSSSSTWN
-6 QNWALFFLSPNFE
+6 QE
-19 DVEQIDIKDISGAIL
+19 
-34 LTTLPNEGCKR
+34 
-45 KFTLMK
+45 LMK
-51 EDYITLKFS
+51 EYSVSVSFTHPSYVMLNVEDYVLLEGVKFS
-60 LESPI
+60 IKKEYKPRQKDTQTYSYSVKFYAPI
-65 FFKLG
+65 HDAEQVKYLHLTDGAYNPQFSLDG
-70 SYVEC
+70 GPREH
-75 DFGLFEV
+75 
-82 CDLQKPV
+82 LQKWVENMNRIYGREVWSIGDVVVADNRTIEYNNVTCWDAATMIAEAFGTEWWTDGFIFNLSRCEHGEPV
-89 FNTDNA
+89 
-95 GYDYELQLDAHYW
+95 E
-108 KWKNKIFKY
+108 
-117 TPEVAG
+117 
-123 QEASWNLTASLDVQ
+123 
-137 AGIVLRNLKA
+137 
-147 LGYKYKGQDFVF
+147 LGYMRGLT
-159 SIDSTVEN
+159 SL
-167 KALLMTYDNINIL
+167 A
-180 DACFSMAKKWDCECW
+180 
-195 VTENIIHFGRCESGD
+195 
-210 AVDFEIGKNVQ
+210 
-221 EMPQS
+221 QS
-226 ESQSTYATRI
+226 ENSDSVKFFTRLI
-236 YAFGST
+236 PLGST
-242 KNIPSD
+242 KNIDPSRYGFSRLQLPD
-248 YRPVDETVVLNGVVQ
+248 RSKYVDRNTNYGLYEHVEEDAFAGIFPHYTGSVTAVRSEEKTGDDGNRFTVYYFKDSGMQFDPNGNEIAGLVKHVSFQ
-263 KRLMLPEG
+263 TGDLAGRDFEANYDSKTGEWEIIN
-271 TPYIDAY
+271 TY
-278 PDMTTEEAIEQVV
+278 PD
-291 IFDEVYPRR
+291 
-300 VGTMSDIT
+300 
-308 IKEYTDKVEN
+308 DK
-318 ADGTTT
+318 TQ
-324 EKKWNA
+324 
-330 YRFKDT
+330 
-336 GITFS
+336 I
-341 KDYILPGKEL
+341 PGG
-351 KITFQSGKLNGM
+351 S
-363 EFAVTFDPEGK
+363 
-374 PEKLENGGWN
+374 
-384 PEAQLWEIVRNED
+384 
-397 YGRPLPDGVLIP
+397 LIP
-409 ENGDTYILSGWN
+409 AVGNEYIPWN
-421 PMKIAEMG
+421 FRMPVEYETQAE
-429 LVAEAQLELKDKA
+429 LDYKA
-442 DKYVAKS
+442 AVDDYLAR
-449 KIDPSTYNCKMM
+449 
-461 SDVAYSED
+461 YSED
-469 GIHNLYSIGQK
+469 VSKYGGDTDYIYIDRNRIPLLPGQRVRLLSDKYFSASGGTRDTRMTKVVRKLDNLSIATIECTNQVGK
-480 VNLINKAY
+480 GWK
-488 FENGRQSR
+488 SR
-496 IIGFEFN
+496 V
-503 LDLPYDS
+503 DS
-510 PIYTVGE
+510 
-517 TAAYSRIGE
+517 
-526 LEEKVESLTLKGQTY
+526 SLTDLKYILDKQREQLSLDILKSWDG
-541 TGSGSSGVYVIRRND
+541 R
-556 STPATD
+556 PATD
-562 NNVFSALRS
+562 YTVMSALRVLKEIAQKALSKTGNDRTEYS
-571 LAMFLRKDRADGT
+571 LEVGGSLTVDDILHAAKA
-584 PFPIT
+584 
-589 FGDWVKFGE
+589 VKFGE

-610 NGILEMEEGIFRKRL
+610 NGNLEMEEGIFRKRV

-727 PGESMVLAQT
+727 PGDAMVLAQT

-748 ILIDTVG
+748 ILIDTVN

-773 AQEVSWIGK
+773 AQEMSWIGK

-827 TWKKGEKYA
+827 TWKNGEKYA

-873 GESGK
+873 GDK
-878 GIKSITEE
+878 GDVG
-886 YYLSSSSA
+886 
-894 TTTGGEWQTTSPAWK
+894 TG
-909 NGWYIWTRTRIVFTD
+909 
-924 GTSTTTN
+924 
-931 AICVTGSK
+931 
-939 GADGTSITNCGDWQT
+939 ITNCGDWQT

-1037 FKHTTENIAPAT
+1037 FKHTAENIAPAT
-1049 PATSQADDYV
+1049 PATSQTDDYV

-1080 CRTKKDGLWS
+1080 CRTKKDGVWS

-1122 TYEGKTVA
+1122 TYEGKTVS
-1130 QSVLKTTVGMWYGTK
+1130 QSVLNTTVGMWYGTK

-1204 VFTIAGVRAG
+1204 VFTITGVRAG
-1214 NPGSDAVLYR
+1214 NPGSDAILYR

-1233 KRKDGTYSVASV
+1233 KRKDGTYSVAGV

-1253 GGSTS
+1253 GGSTAV
-1258 ITTDGV
+1258 TTDGV

-1278 NGTAISPKNFTTQL
+1278 NGTAISPKNFTAQL
-1292 QFVFYVGGQVVD
+1292 QFVYYVGGQVVD

-1310 VVDGTDGNPG
+1310 VVDGNDGNPG

-1359 ETSNPP
+1359 DTSNPP

-1406 GSMVYL
+1406 GGMVYL

-1423 AGSLVPSAFRVYA
+1423 AGSLVPSTFRVYA

-1504 AEMSVGVSYDGSS
+1504 AEISVGVSYDGAS

-1568 APTSIDGD
+1568 APTSIGGD

-1594 IRKIRADEIYV
+1594 ARKIRADEIYV

-1622 TCSIDGETGEVDI
+1622 TCSIDGETGEVN
-1635 IGKVNAISG
+1635 VQG
-1644 KIGGFKISGTSIV
+1644 KITATAAFIKIHGFSSNEGYFYLNPNFGSDFGNGRPSRIGQSEYMLPSSAQCVGMKISLII
-1657 TAEGAYD
+1657 Y
-1664 GGAGNNSYSNSKFFL
+1664 NNSSGSTYGYVSVVTS
-1679 HADGYSSAF
+1679 DGFNDMELVDGQYHYCNKAHITDPGVYEFIS
-1688 LGFSATNKW
+1688 LGGVWISTNKN
-1697 VGIGLN
+1697 GISYSY
-1703 CMPAT
+1703 AD
-1708 SNMQVLGRFEDTG
+1708 LGDHDYE
-1721 TSSYTYNKAGLYI
+1721 N
-1734 SIAGATTY
+1734 
-1742 DDSNIHGNSALY
+1742 
-1754 IPKGHITGFRRR
+1754 P
-1766 FRRVST
+1766 
-1772 STTLTNMDSIVR
+1772 
-1784 LVNTAEITVTLPAG
+1784 VN
-1798 CEDGQEIWLCS
+1798 
-1809 GNEKRVNVT
+1809 
-1818 AASGDTITGSGGSFA
+1818 
-1833 SNRWHIY
+1833 
-1840 IYDAHNRDWVYGYTN
+1840 
-1855 WN
+1855 

>member
-1 MNVSA
+1 MNIIQQPDMLSLSMNLKNFIIGSSRQTTFTLKAGDKELVSQVYA
-6 QNWALFFLSPNFE
+6 PDENGVMEIDIHEIVHSFLSYSL
-19 DVEQIDIKDISGAIL
+19 KDIGEVYQQTNLVAD
-34 LTTLPNEGCKR
+34 
-45 KFTLMK
+45 FTA
-51 EDYITLKFS
+51 
-60 LESPI
+60 
-65 FFKLG
+65 
-70 SYVEC
+70 V
-75 DFGLFEV
+75 
-82 CDLQKPV
+82 
-89 FNTDNA
+89 
-95 GYDYELQLDAHYW
+95 
-108 KWKNKIFKY
+108 
-117 TPEVAG
+117 
-123 QEASWNLTASLDVQ
+123 
-137 AGIVLRNLKA
+137 
-147 LGYKYKGQDFVF
+147 
-159 SIDSTVEN
+159 IDSTEITFRVIRSGVDRLTDSATNFLTQNFLTWQPNVKPVTYYSPEFLTYYAVVAGTVKLRAYFTDESGTVKSQTDYTVTELMPGIAYTMPLQYSVVAGWLGHKLPAYYDVWVEN
-167 KALLMTYDNINIL
+167 TSGQRLTYIQRYYAEDMRSEQEQWVLFENSLGGIDTFRAYGVTTLNGEHTHNIAETDECFQEYRVDTERKFQKNTGYLNDNERKWLLDFFPSQKKYLYAGNYLRQIVVMESNVSFTDRDIPSNYTFTFKYADARPLLNLPRTDLPADILNITVPEVGSFTVPPRLAEFSRLPLSEGALFPIQNPYSEEWSTTNVAAMGYYL
-180 DACFSMAKKWDCECW
+180 A
-195 VTENIIHFGRCESGD
+195 
-210 AVDFEIGKNVQ
+210 DFL
-221 EMPQS
+221 S
-226 ESQSTYATRI
+226 RI
-236 YAFGST
+236 FGSGGGVGH
-242 KNIPSD
+242 KHRNYDLLELLSYIEGYLLVNGQKIKAGYADKAGS
-248 YRPVDETVVLNGVVQ
+248 VD
-263 KRLMLPEG
+263 
-271 TPYIDAY
+271 
-278 PDMTTEEAIEQVV
+278 
-291 IFDEVYPRR
+291 
-300 VGTMSDIT
+300 
-308 IKEYTDKVEN
+308 
-318 ADGTTT
+318 
-324 EKKWNA
+324 
-330 YRFKDT
+330 
-336 GITFS
+336 
-341 KDYILPGKEL
+341 
-351 KITFQSGKLNGM
+351 GM
-363 EFAVTFDPEGK
+363 ED
-374 PEKLENGGWN
+374 
-384 PEAQLWEIVRNED
+384 
-397 YGRPLPDGVLIP
+397 
-409 ENGDTYILSGWN
+409 
-421 PMKIAEMG
+421 
-429 LVAEAQLELKDKA
+429 
-442 DKYVAKS
+442 
-449 KIDPSTYNCKMM
+449 
-461 SDVAYSED
+461 
-469 GIHNLYSIGQK
+469 
-480 VNLINKAY
+480 
-488 FENGRQSR
+488 
-496 IIGFEFN
+496 
-503 LDLPYDS
+503 
-510 PIYTVGE
+510 
-517 TAAYSRIGE
+517 
-526 LEEKVESLTLKGQTY
+526 
-541 TGSGSSGVYVIRRND
+541 
-556 STPATD
+556 
-562 NNVFSALRS
+562 
-571 LAMFLRKDRADGT
+571 MFLHKDRADGT

-727 PGESMVLAQT
+727 PGDAMVLAQT

-748 ILIDTVG
+748 ILIDTVN

-762 FDHANTWDVEP
+762 FDHANTWDPEP
-773 AQEVSWIGK
+773 AQEMSWIGK

-827 TWKKGEKYA
+827 TWKKGEKYT

-873 GESGK
+873 GESGKGIKSTDVEYAISVSNVIAPVDGWQTTSPEWEAGKYIWSRTKIVYSDDEVKYTQAACISGGQGADGK

-924 GTSTTTN
+924 DTSTTTN

-1037 FKHTTENIAPAT
+1037 FKHTTENVTPPT
-1049 PATSQADDYV
+1049 PATSQVDDYV

-1080 CRTKKDGLWS
+1080 CRTKKDGVWS

-1114 NEMESIAL
+1114 NEMESVAL
-1122 TYEGKTVA
+1122 TYEGKTVS
-1130 QSVLKTTVGMWYGTK
+1130 QSVLNTTVGMWYGTK

-1204 VFTIAGVRAG
+1204 VFTITGVRAG
-1214 NPGSDAVLYR
+1214 SPGSDAVLYR

-1253 GGSTS
+1253 GGSTAV
-1258 ITTDGV
+1258 TTDGV
-1264 LKYSKDGGSEVEIQ
+1264 LKYSKDGGAEVEIQ
-1278 NGTAISPKNFTTQL
+1278 NGTAISPKNFTAQL

-1310 VVDGTDGNPG
+1310 VVDGNDGNPG

-1345 TICTMGSRS
+1345 TICTMGGRS

-1359 ETSNPP
+1359 DTSNPP

-1406 GSMVYL
+1406 GGMVYL

-1504 AEMSVGVSYDGSS
+1504 AEISVGVSYDGAS

-1523 PRPRGFFAK
+1523 PRPRGFFTK

-1594 IRKIRADEIYV
+1594 ARKIRADEILV

-1617 KNGNV
+1617 KTGKAM
-1622 TCSIDGETGEVDI
+1622 CQIDGENGGIGFLAGGNIRWDDKGNVFQDASIFRKLKLLESKSDSNEYYLDFNTGLNFEISRIFSLPTQEETIYLPNAAEYEGGECMLYNGGIYTRLTGPASIKVAGGGSFIIDGEYYSKIVVPSLSIAQFKAVATYSDGVKDEV
-1635 IGKVNAISG
+1635 KWVLISG
-1644 KIGGFKISGTSIV
+1644 KAESKI
-1657 TAEGAYD
+1657 
-1664 GGAGNNSYSNSKFFL
+1664 
-1679 HADGYSSAF
+1679 
-1688 LGFSATNKW
+1688 
-1697 VGIGLN
+1697 
-1703 CMPAT
+1703 
-1708 SNMQVLGRFEDTG
+1708 
-1721 TSSYTYNKAGLYI
+1721 
-1734 SIAGATTY
+1734 
-1742 DDSNIHGNSALY
+1742 
-1754 IPKGHITGFRRR
+1754 
-1766 FRRVST
+1766 
-1772 STTLTNMDSIVR
+1772 
-1784 LVNTAEITVTLPAG
+1784 
-1798 CEDGQEIWLCS
+1798 
-1809 GNEKRVNVT
+1809 
-1818 AASGDTITGSGGSFA
+1818 
-1833 SNRWHIY
+1833 
-1840 IYDAHNRDWVYGYTN
+1840 
-1855 WN
+1855 

>member
-1 MNVSA
+1 MELKIYNRSGELKLTVSTSSSSTWN
-6 QNWALFFLSPNFE
+6 QE
-19 DVEQIDIKDISGAIL
+19 
-34 LTTLPNEGCKR
+34 
-45 KFTLMK
+45 LMK
-51 EDYITLKFS
+51 EYSVSVSFTHPSYVMLDVEDYVLLEGVKFS
-60 LESPI
+60 IKKEYKPRQKDTQTYSYSVKFYAPI
-65 FFKLG
+65 HDAEQVKYLHLTDGAYNPQFSLDG
-70 SYVEC
+70 GPREH
-75 DFGLFEV
+75 
-82 CDLQKPV
+82 LQKWVENMNRIYGREVWSIGDVVVADNRTIEYNNVTCWDAATMIAEAFGTEWWTDGFTFNLSRCEHGEPV
-89 FNTDNA
+89 
-95 GYDYELQLDAHYW
+95 E
-108 KWKNKIFKY
+108 
-117 TPEVAG
+117 
-123 QEASWNLTASLDVQ
+123 
-137 AGIVLRNLKA
+137 
-147 LGYKYKGQDFVF
+147 LGYMRGLT
-159 SIDSTVEN
+159 SL
-167 KALLMTYDNINIL
+167 A
-180 DACFSMAKKWDCECW
+180 
-195 VTENIIHFGRCESGD
+195 
-210 AVDFEIGKNVQ
+210 
-221 EMPQS
+221 QS
-226 ESQSTYATRI
+226 ENSDSVKFFTRLI
-236 YAFGST
+236 PLGST
-242 KNIPSD
+242 KNIDPSRYGFSRLQLPD
-248 YRPVDETVVLNGVVQ
+248 RSKYVDRNTNYGLYEHVEEDAFAGIFPHYTGTVTAVRSEEKAGDDGNKFTVYYFKDSGMQFDPNGNEIAGLVKHVSFQ
-263 KRLMLPEG
+263 TGNLAGRDFEANYDSKTGEWEIIN
-271 TPYIDAY
+271 TY
-278 PDMTTEEAIEQVV
+278 PD
-291 IFDEVYPRR
+291 
-300 VGTMSDIT
+300 
-308 IKEYTDKVEN
+308 DK
-318 ADGTTT
+318 TQ
-324 EKKWNA
+324 
-330 YRFKDT
+330 
-336 GITFS
+336 I
-341 KDYILPGKEL
+341 PGG
-351 KITFQSGKLNGM
+351 S
-363 EFAVTFDPEGK
+363 
-374 PEKLENGGWN
+374 
-384 PEAQLWEIVRNED
+384 
-397 YGRPLPDGVLIP
+397 LIP
-409 ENGDTYILSGWN
+409 AVGNEYIAWN
-421 PMKIAEMG
+421 FRMPVEYETQAE
-429 LVAEAQLELKDKA
+429 LDYKA
-442 DKYVAKS
+442 AVDDYLAR
-449 KIDPSTYNCKMM
+449 
-461 SDVAYSED
+461 YSED
-469 GIHNLYSIGQK
+469 VSKYGGDTDYIYIDRNRIPLLPGQRVRLLSDKYFSASGGTRDTRMTKVVRKLDNLSIATIECTDQVGK
-480 VNLINKAY
+480 GWK
-488 FENGRQSR
+488 SR
-496 IIGFEFN
+496 V
-503 LDLPYDS
+503 DS
-510 PIYTVGE
+510 
-517 TAAYSRIGE
+517 
-526 LEEKVESLTLKGQTY
+526 SLTDLKYILDKQREQLSLDILKSWDG
-541 TGSGSSGVYVIRRND
+541 R
-556 STPATD
+556 PATD
-562 NNVFSALRS
+562 YMVMSALRVLKEIAQKALSKTGNDRTEYS
-571 LAMFLRKDRADGT
+571 LEVGGSLTVDDILHAAKA
-584 PFPIT
+584 
-589 FGDWVKFGE
+589 VKFGE
-598 FLTGISGGCIDK
+598 FLTGISGGYIDK
-610 NGILEMEEGIFRKRL
+610 DGKMEMEEGIFRKRV

-646 GGGCTVKEWSDNG
+646 GGGCTVKEWTDNG

-687 VTKNAEGKL
+687 VTKNAEDKL

-773 AQEVSWIGK
+773 AQEIAWIGK

-878 GIKSITEE
+878 GIKSTDVEYAISVSNVIAPVDGWQTTSPEWEAGKYIWSRTKIVYSDGEVKYTQAACISGGQGADGKGIKSITEE

-894 TTTGGEWQTTSPAWK
+894 TTTGGEWQTDSPAWK

-924 GTSTTTN
+924 DTSTTTN

-939 GADGTSITNCGDWQT
+939 GADGTSITNCGEWET

-960 MGITKMAGRV
+960 MGITRMAGRV
-970 FLCVAPDGT
+970 FLCIAPDGT

-996 QTQNGGKSYGYTITG
+996 QTQDGGKNYGYIITG

-1025 QDGRDGRDYEWI
+1025 QDGKDGKGYEWI
-1037 FKHTTENIAPAT
+1037 FKHTTENVTPPT
-1049 PATSQADDYV
+1049 PATSQVDDYV

-1080 CRTKKDGLWS
+1080 CRTKKDGVWS

-1204 VFTIAGVRAG
+1204 VFTVTGVRAG

-1233 KRKDGTYSVASV
+1233 KRKDGTYSVAGV

-1264 LKYSKDGGSEVEIQ
+1264 LKYSKDGGAEVEIQ
-1278 NGTAISPKNFTTQL
+1278 NGTSISPKNFTTQL
-1292 QFVFYVGGQVVD
+1292 QFVYYVGGQVVD

-1310 VVDGTDGNPG
+1310 VVDGNDGNPG

-1335 RTANTPYKKL
+1335 RTANTPFKKL
-1345 TICTMGSRS
+1345 TICTMGGRS

-1359 ETSNPP
+1359 DTSNPP
-1365 LWTQTTHDGR
+1365 LWTVNDSQDR
-1375 RITQTQNGG
+1375 RILQTQNGG
-1384 KSYGYIITEEVNT
+1384 KSYGYIPTGEVNT
-1397 DEWEQLTSD
+1397 AEWEQLTQD
-1406 GSMVYL
+1406 GGMVYL
-1412 ISTCSNIRVSN
+1412 ISTCSNIRVSS

-1576 ANWEAAQQYMF
+1576 ANWEAAQQFMF

-1594 IRKIRADEIYV
+1594 IRKIRADEILV

-1622 TCSIDGETGEVDI
+1622 TCNIDGETGEVN
-1635 IGKVNAISG
+1635 VQG
-1644 KIGGFKISGTSIV
+1644 KITATAAFIKIHGFSSNEGYFYLNPNFGSDFGNGRPSRIGQSEYMLPSSAQCVGMKISLII
-1657 TAEGAYD
+1657 Y
-1664 GGAGNNSYSNSKFFL
+1664 NNSSGSTYGYVSVVTS
-1679 HADGYSSAF
+1679 DGFNDMELVDGQYHYCNKAHITEPGVYEFIS
-1688 LGFSATNKW
+1688 LGGVWISTNKN
-1697 VGIGLN
+1697 GISYSY
-1703 CMPAT
+1703 AD
-1708 SNMQVLGRFEDTG
+1708 LGDHDYE
-1721 TSSYTYNKAGLYI
+1721 N
-1734 SIAGATTY
+1734 
-1742 DDSNIHGNSALY
+1742 
-1754 IPKGHITGFRRR
+1754 P
-1766 FRRVST
+1766 
-1772 STTLTNMDSIVR
+1772 
-1784 LVNTAEITVTLPAG
+1784 VN
-1798 CEDGQEIWLCS
+1798 
-1809 GNEKRVNVT
+1809 
-1818 AASGDTITGSGGSFA
+1818 
-1833 SNRWHIY
+1833 
-1840 IYDAHNRDWVYGYTN
+1840 
-1855 WN
+1855 

>member
-1 MNVSA
+1 MELKIYNRSGELKLTVSTSSSSTWN
-6 QNWALFFLSPNFE
+6 QE
-19 DVEQIDIKDISGAIL
+19 
-34 LTTLPNEGCKR
+34 
-45 KFTLMK
+45 LMK
-51 EDYITLKFS
+51 EYSVSVSFTHPSYVMLDVEDYVLLEGVKFS
-60 LESPI
+60 IKKEYKPRQKDTQTYSYSVKFYAPI
-65 FFKLG
+65 HDAEQVKYLHLTDGAYNPQFSLDG
-70 SYVEC
+70 GPREH
-75 DFGLFEV
+75 
-82 CDLQKPV
+82 LQKWVENMNRIYGREVWSIGDVVVADNRTIEYNNVTCWDAATMIAEAFGTEWWTDGFTFNLSRCEHGEPV
-89 FNTDNA
+89 
-95 GYDYELQLDAHYW
+95 E
-108 KWKNKIFKY
+108 
-117 TPEVAG
+117 
-123 QEASWNLTASLDVQ
+123 
-137 AGIVLRNLKA
+137 
-147 LGYKYKGQDFVF
+147 LGYMRGLT
-159 SIDSTVEN
+159 SL
-167 KALLMTYDNINIL
+167 A
-180 DACFSMAKKWDCECW
+180 
-195 VTENIIHFGRCESGD
+195 
-210 AVDFEIGKNVQ
+210 
-221 EMPQS
+221 QS
-226 ESQSTYATRI
+226 ENSDSVKFFTRLI
-236 YAFGST
+236 PLGST
-242 KNIPSD
+242 KNIDPSRYGFSRLQLPD
-248 YRPVDETVVLNGVVQ
+248 RSKYVDRNTNYGLYEHVEEDAFAGIFPHYTGTVTAVRSEEKAGDDGNKFTVYYFKDSGMQFDPNGNEIAGLVKHVSFQ
-263 KRLMLPEG
+263 TGNLAGRDFEANYDSKTGEWEIIN
-271 TPYIDAY
+271 TY
-278 PDMTTEEAIEQVV
+278 PD
-291 IFDEVYPRR
+291 
-300 VGTMSDIT
+300 
-308 IKEYTDKVEN
+308 DK
-318 ADGTTT
+318 TQ
-324 EKKWNA
+324 
-330 YRFKDT
+330 
-336 GITFS
+336 I
-341 KDYILPGKEL
+341 PGG
-351 KITFQSGKLNGM
+351 S
-363 EFAVTFDPEGK
+363 
-374 PEKLENGGWN
+374 
-384 PEAQLWEIVRNED
+384 
-397 YGRPLPDGVLIP
+397 LIP
-409 ENGDTYILSGWN
+409 AVGNEYIAWN
-421 PMKIAEMG
+421 FRMPVEYETQAE
-429 LVAEAQLELKDKA
+429 LDYKA
-442 DKYVAKS
+442 AVDDYLAR
-449 KIDPSTYNCKMM
+449 
-461 SDVAYSED
+461 YSED
-469 GIHNLYSIGQK
+469 VSKYGGDTDYIYIDRNRIPLLPGQRVRLLSDKYFSASGGTRDTRMTKVVRKLDNLSIATIECTDQVGK
-480 VNLINKAY
+480 GWK
-488 FENGRQSR
+488 SR
-496 IIGFEFN
+496 V
-503 LDLPYDS
+503 DS
-510 PIYTVGE
+510 
-517 TAAYSRIGE
+517 
-526 LEEKVESLTLKGQTY
+526 SLTDLKYILDKQREQLSLDILKSWDG
-541 TGSGSSGVYVIRRND
+541 R
-556 STPATD
+556 PATD
-562 NNVFSALRS
+562 YMVMSALRVLKEIAQKALSKTGNDRTEYS
-571 LAMFLRKDRADGT
+571 LEVGGSLTVDDILHAAKA
-584 PFPIT
+584 
-589 FGDWVKFGE
+589 VKFGE
-598 FLTGISGGCIDK
+598 FLTGISGGYIDK
-610 NGILEMEEGIFRKRL
+610 DGKMEMEEGIFRKRV

-646 GGGCTVKEWSDNG
+646 GGGCTVKEWTDNG

-687 VTKNAEGKL
+687 VTKNAEDKL

-748 ILIDTVG
+748 ILIDTVN

-762 FDHANTWDVEP
+762 FDHANTWDPEP
-773 AQEVSWIGK
+773 AQEMSWIGK

-836 YYDEVTHNGSS
+836 YYDEVTHDGSS

-878 GIKSITEE
+878 GIKSTDVEYAISVSNVIAPVDGWQTTSPEWEAGKYIWSRTKIVYSDDEVKYTQAACISGGQGADGKGIKSITEE

-894 TTTGGEWQTTSPAWK
+894 TTTGGKWQTTSPAWK

-924 GTSTTTN
+924 GTTTTTN

-939 GADGTSITNCGDWQT
+939 GADGTSITNCGNWQT

-970 FLCVAPDGT
+970 FLCIAPDGT

-1025 QDGRDGRDYEWI
+1025 QDGKDGKGYEWI
-1037 FKHTTENIAPAT
+1037 FKHTTENVTPPT
-1049 PATSQADDYV
+1049 PATSQVDDYV

-1080 CRTKKDGLWS
+1080 CRTKKDGVWS

-1130 QSVLKTTVGMWYGTK
+1130 QSVLKTTVGMWYGTQ

-1204 VFTIAGVRAG
+1204 VFTITGVRAG
-1214 NPGSDAVLYR
+1214 NPGSDAILYR

-1233 KRKDGTYSVASV
+1233 KRKDGTYSVAGV

-1253 GGSTS
+1253 GGSTAV
-1258 ITTDGV
+1258 TTDGV

-1406 GSMVYL
+1406 GGMVYL
-1412 ISTCSNIRVSN
+1412 ISTCSNIRVSS

-1441 SATLTYPDGYLAARG
+1441 SATLTYPDGYLTARG

-1471 SEITVNASAG
+1471 SEITVNTSAG

-1504 AEMSVGVSYDGSS
+1504 AEISVGVSYDGAS

-1576 ANWEAAQQYMF
+1576 ANWEAAQQFMF

-1594 IRKIRADEIYV
+1594 IRKIRADEILV

-1622 TCSIDGETGEVDI
+1622 TCNIDGETGEVN
-1635 IGKVNAISG
+1635 VQG
-1644 KIGGFKISGTSIV
+1644 KITATAAFIKIHGFSSNEGYFYLNPNFGSDFGNGRPSRIGQSEYMLPSSAQCVGMKISLII
-1657 TAEGAYD
+1657 Y
-1664 GGAGNNSYSNSKFFL
+1664 NNSSGSTYGYVSVVTS
-1679 HADGYSSAF
+1679 DGFNDMELVDGQYHYCNKAHITEPGVYEFIS
-1688 LGFSATNKW
+1688 LGGVWISTNKN
-1697 VGIGLN
+1697 GISYSY
-1703 CMPAT
+1703 AD
-1708 SNMQVLGRFEDTG
+1708 LGDHDYE
-1721 TSSYTYNKAGLYI
+1721 N
-1734 SIAGATTY
+1734 
-1742 DDSNIHGNSALY
+1742 
-1754 IPKGHITGFRRR
+1754 P
-1766 FRRVST
+1766 
-1772 STTLTNMDSIVR
+1772 
-1784 LVNTAEITVTLPAG
+1784 VN
-1798 CEDGQEIWLCS
+1798 
-1809 GNEKRVNVT
+1809 
-1818 AASGDTITGSGGSFA
+1818 
-1833 SNRWHIY
+1833 
-1840 IYDAHNRDWVYGYTN
+1840 
-1855 WN
+1855 

>member
-1 MNVSA
+1 MELKIYNRSGELKLTVSTSSSSTWN
-6 QNWALFFLSPNFE
+6 QE
-19 DVEQIDIKDISGAIL
+19 
-34 LTTLPNEGCKR
+34 
-45 KFTLMK
+45 LMK
-51 EDYITLKFS
+51 EYSVSVSFTHPSYVMLDVEDYVPLEGVKFS
-60 LESPI
+60 IKKEYKPRQKDTQTYSYSVKFYAPI
-65 FFKLG
+65 HDAEQVKYLHLTDGAYNPQFSLDG
-70 SYVEC
+70 GPREH
-75 DFGLFEV
+75 
-82 CDLQKPV
+82 LQKWVENMNRIYGREVWSIGDVVVADNRTIEYNNVTCWDAATMIAEAFGTEWWTDGFTFNLSRCEHGEPV
-89 FNTDNA
+89 
-95 GYDYELQLDAHYW
+95 E
-108 KWKNKIFKY
+108 
-117 TPEVAG
+117 
-123 QEASWNLTASLDVQ
+123 
-137 AGIVLRNLKA
+137 
-147 LGYKYKGQDFVF
+147 LGYMRGLT
-159 SIDSTVEN
+159 SL
-167 KALLMTYDNINIL
+167 A
-180 DACFSMAKKWDCECW
+180 
-195 VTENIIHFGRCESGD
+195 
-210 AVDFEIGKNVQ
+210 
-221 EMPQS
+221 QS
-226 ESQSTYATRI
+226 ENSDSVKFFTRLI
-236 YAFGST
+236 PLGST
-242 KNIPSD
+242 KNIDPSRYGFSRLQLPD
-248 YRPVDETVVLNGVVQ
+248 RSKYVDRNTNYGLYEHVEEDAFAGIFPHYTGTVTAVRSEEKAGDDGNKFTVYYFKDSGMQFDPNGNEIAGLVKHVSFQ
-263 KRLMLPEG
+263 TGNLAGRDFEANYDSKTGEWEIIN
-271 TPYIDAY
+271 TY
-278 PDMTTEEAIEQVV
+278 PD
-291 IFDEVYPRR
+291 
-300 VGTMSDIT
+300 
-308 IKEYTDKVEN
+308 DK
-318 ADGTTT
+318 TQ
-324 EKKWNA
+324 
-330 YRFKDT
+330 
-336 GITFS
+336 I
-341 KDYILPGKEL
+341 PGG
-351 KITFQSGKLNGM
+351 S
-363 EFAVTFDPEGK
+363 
-374 PEKLENGGWN
+374 
-384 PEAQLWEIVRNED
+384 
-397 YGRPLPDGVLIP
+397 LIP
-409 ENGDTYILSGWN
+409 AVGNEYIPWN
-421 PMKIAEMG
+421 FRMPVEYETQAE
-429 LVAEAQLELKDKA
+429 LDYKA
-442 DKYVAKS
+442 AVDDYLA
-449 KIDPSTYNCKMM
+449 I
-461 SDVAYSED
+461 YSED
-469 GIHNLYSIGQK
+469 VSKYGGDTDYIYIDRNRIPLLPGQRVRLLSDKYFSASGGTRDTRMTKVVRKLDNLSIATIECTDQVGK
-480 VNLINKAY
+480 GWK
-488 FENGRQSR
+488 SR
-496 IIGFEFN
+496 V
-503 LDLPYDS
+503 DS
-510 PIYTVGE
+510 
-517 TAAYSRIGE
+517 
-526 LEEKVESLTLKGQTY
+526 SLTDLKYILDKQWEQLSLDILKSWDG
-541 TGSGSSGVYVIRRND
+541 R
-556 STPATD
+556 PATD
-562 NNVFSALRS
+562 YTVMSALRVLKEIAQKALSKTGNDRTEYS
-571 LAMFLRKDRADGT
+571 LEVGGSLTVDDILHAAKA
-584 PFPIT
+584 
-589 FGDWVKFGE
+589 VKFGE
-598 FLTGISGGCIDK
+598 FLTGISGGYIDK
-610 NGILEMEEGIFRKRL
+610 DGKMEMEEGIFRKRV

-646 GGGCTVKEWSDNG
+646 GGGCTVKEWTDNG

-687 VTKNAEGKL
+687 VTKNAEDKL

-762 FDHANTWDVEP
+762 FDHVNTWDPEP
-773 AQEVSWIGK
+773 AQEMSWIGK

-878 GIKSITEE
+878 GIKSTDVEYAISVSNVIVPVDGWQTTSPEWEAGKYIWSRTKIVYSDGEVKYTQAACISGGQGADGKGIKSITEE

-924 GTSTTTN
+924 GTFTVTN

-960 MGITKMAGRV
+960 MGITRMAGRV
-970 FLCVAPDGT
+970 FLCVAPGGT

-1037 FKHTTENIAPAT
+1037 FKHTTENVTPPT
-1049 PATSQADDYV
+1049 PATSQVDDYV

-1080 CRTKKDGLWS
+1080 CRTKKDGVWS

-1122 TYEGKTVA
+1122 TYEGKTVS
-1130 QSVLKTTVGMWYGTK
+1130 QSVLNTTVGMWYGTK

-1204 VFTIAGVRAG
+1204 VFTITGVRAG

-1310 VVDGTDGNPG
+1310 VVDGNDGNPG

-1359 ETSNPP
+1359 DTSNPP

-1406 GSMVYL
+1406 GGMVYL
-1412 ISTCSNIRVSN
+1412 ISTCSNIRVSS

-1576 ANWEAAQQYMF
+1576 ANWEAAQQFMF

-1594 IRKIRADEIYV
+1594 IRKIRADEILV

-1622 TCSIDGETGEVDI
+1622 TCNIDGETGEVN
-1635 IGKVNAISG
+1635 VQG
-1644 KIGGFKISGTSIV
+1644 KITATAAFIKIHGFSSNEGYFYLNPNFGSDFGNGRPSRIGQSEYMLPSSAQCVGMKISLII
-1657 TAEGAYD
+1657 Y
-1664 GGAGNNSYSNSKFFL
+1664 NNSSGSTYGYVSVVTS
-1679 HADGYSSAF
+1679 DGFNDMELVDGQYHYCNKAHITEPGVYEFIS
-1688 LGFSATNKW
+1688 LGGVWISTNKN
-1697 VGIGLN
+1697 GISYSY
-1703 CMPAT
+1703 AD
-1708 SNMQVLGRFEDTG
+1708 LGDHDYE
-1721 TSSYTYNKAGLYI
+1721 N
-1734 SIAGATTY
+1734 
-1742 DDSNIHGNSALY
+1742 
-1754 IPKGHITGFRRR
+1754 P
-1766 FRRVST
+1766 
-1772 STTLTNMDSIVR
+1772 
-1784 LVNTAEITVTLPAG
+1784 VN
-1798 CEDGQEIWLCS
+1798 
-1809 GNEKRVNVT
+1809 
-1818 AASGDTITGSGGSFA
+1818 
-1833 SNRWHIY
+1833 
-1840 IYDAHNRDWVYGYTN
+1840 
-1855 WN
+1855 

>member
-1 MNVSA
+1 MSA

-221 EMPQS
+221 EMPRS
-226 ESQSTYATRI
+226 ESRSTYATRI

-291 IFDEVYPRR
+291 IFDDVYPRR

-308 IKEYTDKVEN
+308 IKEYTDKIEN

-374 PEKLENGGWN
+374 PEKLGNGGWN

-397 YGRPLPDGVLIP
+397 YGRPLPDGALIP

-421 PMKIAEMG
+421 SMKITEMG

-571 LAMFLRKDRADGT
+571 LAMFLRKDQADGT

-598 FLTGISGGCIDK
+598 FITGISGGCIDK
-610 NGILEMEEGIFRKRL
+610 NGILEMEEGIFRKRV

-737 GNFTDEDRQTY
+737 GNFTDPERQTY
-748 ILIDTVG
+748 ILIDTVN

-773 AQEVSWIGK
+773 AQEMSWIGK

-827 TWKKGEKYA
+827 TWKKGEKHA
-836 YYDEVTHNGSS
+836 YYDEVTHDGSS

-878 GIKSITEE
+878 GIKSTDVEYAISVSDVIAPVDGWQTTSPEWEAGKYIWSRTKIVYSDDEVKYTQAACISGGQGADGKGIKSITEE

-894 TTTGGEWQTTSPAWK
+894 TTTGGEWQTDSPAWK

-924 GTSTTTN
+924 DTSTTTN

-939 GADGTSITNCGDWQT
+939 GADGTSITNCGEWET

-1037 FKHTTENIAPAT
+1037 FKHTAENIAPAT
-1049 PATSQADDYV
+1049 PATSQVDDYV

-1080 CRTKKDGLWS
+1080 CRTKKDGVWS

-1114 NEMESIAL
+1114 NEMESVAL
-1122 TYEGKTVA
+1122 TYEGKTVS
-1130 QSVLKTTVGMWYGTK
+1130 QSVLNTTVGMWYGTK

-1214 NPGSDAVLYR
+1214 NPGSDAILYR

-1253 GGSTS
+1253 GGTTS

-1310 VVDGTDGNPG
+1310 VVDGNDGNPG

-1359 ETSNPP
+1359 DTSNPP

-1406 GSMVYL
+1406 GGMVYL
-1412 ISTCSNIRVSN
+1412 ISTCSNIRVSS

-1441 SATLTYPDGYLAARG
+1441 SATLTYPDGYLTARG

-1504 AEMSVGVSYDGSS
+1504 AEISVGVSYDGAS

-1594 IRKIRADEIYV
+1594 ARKIRADEIYV

-1622 TCSIDGETGEVDI
+1622 TCSIDGETGEVN
-1635 IGKVNAISG
+1635 VQG
-1644 KIGGFKISGTSIV
+1644 KITATAAFIKIHGFSSNEGYFYLNPNFGSDFGNGRPSRIGQSEYMLPSSAQCVGMKISLII
-1657 TAEGAYD
+1657 Y
-1664 GGAGNNSYSNSKFFL
+1664 NNSSGSTYGYVSVVTS
-1679 HADGYSSAF
+1679 DGFNDMELVDGQYHYCNKAHITEPGVYEFIS
-1688 LGFSATNKW
+1688 LGGVWISTNKN
-1697 VGIGLN
+1697 GISYSY
-1703 CMPAT
+1703 AD
-1708 SNMQVLGRFEDTG
+1708 LGDHDYE
-1721 TSSYTYNKAGLYI
+1721 N
-1734 SIAGATTY
+1734 
-1742 DDSNIHGNSALY
+1742 
-1754 IPKGHITGFRRR
+1754 P
-1766 FRRVST
+1766 
-1772 STTLTNMDSIVR
+1772 
-1784 LVNTAEITVTLPAG
+1784 VN
-1798 CEDGQEIWLCS
+1798 
-1809 GNEKRVNVT
+1809 
-1818 AASGDTITGSGGSFA
+1818 
-1833 SNRWHIY
+1833 
-1840 IYDAHNRDWVYGYTN
+1840 
-1855 WN
+1855 

>member
-1 MNVSA
+1 MELKIYNRSGELKLTVSTSSSSTWN
-6 QNWALFFLSPNFE
+6 QE
-19 DVEQIDIKDISGAIL
+19 
-34 LTTLPNEGCKR
+34 
-45 KFTLMK
+45 LMK
-51 EDYITLKFS
+51 EYSVSVSFTHPSYVMLDVEDYVLLEGVKFS
-60 LESPI
+60 IKKEYKPRQKDTQTYSYSVKFYAPI
-65 FFKLG
+65 HDAEQVKYLHLTDGAYNPQFSLDG
-70 SYVEC
+70 GPREH
-75 DFGLFEV
+75 
-82 CDLQKPV
+82 LQKWVENMNRIYGREVWSIGDVVVADNRTIEYNNVTCWDAATMIAEAFGTEWWTDGFTFNLSRCEHGEPV
-89 FNTDNA
+89 
-95 GYDYELQLDAHYW
+95 E
-108 KWKNKIFKY
+108 
-117 TPEVAG
+117 
-123 QEASWNLTASLDVQ
+123 
-137 AGIVLRNLKA
+137 
-147 LGYKYKGQDFVF
+147 LGYMRGLT
-159 SIDSTVEN
+159 SL
-167 KALLMTYDNINIL
+167 A
-180 DACFSMAKKWDCECW
+180 
-195 VTENIIHFGRCESGD
+195 
-210 AVDFEIGKNVQ
+210 
-221 EMPQS
+221 QS
-226 ESQSTYATRI
+226 ENSDSVKFFTRLI
-236 YAFGST
+236 PLGST
-242 KNIPSD
+242 KNIDPSRYGFSRLQLPD
-248 YRPVDETVVLNGVVQ
+248 RSKYVDRNTNYGLYEHVEEDAFAGIFPHYTGTVTAVRSEEKAGDDGNKFTVYYFKDSGMQFDPNGNEIAGLVKHVSFQ
-263 KRLMLPEG
+263 TGNLAGRDFEANYDSKTGEWEIIN
-271 TPYIDAY
+271 TY
-278 PDMTTEEAIEQVV
+278 PD
-291 IFDEVYPRR
+291 
-300 VGTMSDIT
+300 
-308 IKEYTDKVEN
+308 DK
-318 ADGTTT
+318 TQ
-324 EKKWNA
+324 
-330 YRFKDT
+330 
-336 GITFS
+336 I
-341 KDYILPGKEL
+341 PGG
-351 KITFQSGKLNGM
+351 S
-363 EFAVTFDPEGK
+363 
-374 PEKLENGGWN
+374 
-384 PEAQLWEIVRNED
+384 
-397 YGRPLPDGVLIP
+397 LIP
-409 ENGDTYILSGWN
+409 AVGNEYIAWN
-421 PMKIAEMG
+421 FRMPVEYETQAE
-429 LVAEAQLELKDKA
+429 LDYKA
-442 DKYVAKS
+442 AVDDYLAR
-449 KIDPSTYNCKMM
+449 
-461 SDVAYSED
+461 YSED
-469 GIHNLYSIGQK
+469 VSKYGGDTDYIYIDRNRIPLLPGQRVRLLSDKYFSASGGTRDTRMTKVVRKLDNLSIATIECTDQVGK
-480 VNLINKAY
+480 GWK
-488 FENGRQSR
+488 SR
-496 IIGFEFN
+496 V
-503 LDLPYDS
+503 DS
-510 PIYTVGE
+510 
-517 TAAYSRIGE
+517 
-526 LEEKVESLTLKGQTY
+526 SLTDLKYILDKQREQLSLDILKSWDG
-541 TGSGSSGVYVIRRND
+541 R
-556 STPATD
+556 PATD
-562 NNVFSALRS
+562 YMVMSALRVLKEIAQKALSKTGNDRTEYS
-571 LAMFLRKDRADGT
+571 LEVGGSLTVDDILHAAKA
-584 PFPIT
+584 
-589 FGDWVKFGE
+589 VKFGE
-598 FLTGISGGCIDK
+598 FLTGISGGYIDK
-610 NGILEMEEGIFRKRL
+610 DGKMEMEEGIFRKRV

-646 GGGCTVKEWSDNG
+646 GGGCTVKEWTDNG

-687 VTKNAEGKL
+687 ITKNAEGKL

-703 FRVTSADYTAK
+703 FRVISADYTAK

-727 PGESMVLAQT
+727 PGDAMVLAQT
-737 GNFTDEDRQTY
+737 GNFTDPERQTY

-773 AQEVSWIGK
+773 AQEMSWIGK

-836 YYDEVTHNGSS
+836 YYDEVTHDGSS
-847 WICVNEKGT
+847 WICVNEKGST
-856 STEPAD
+856 TEPAD

-878 GIKSITEE
+878 GIKSTDVEYAISVSNVIAPVDGWQTTSPEWEAGKYIWSRTKIVYSDGEVKYTQAACISGGQGADGKGIKSITEE

-894 TTTGGEWQTTSPAWK
+894 TTTGGKWQTDSPAWK

-924 GTSTTTN
+924 DTSTTTN

-939 GADGTSITNCGDWQT
+939 GADGTSITNCGEWET

-960 MGITKMAGRV
+960 MGITRMAGRV
-970 FLCVAPDGT
+970 FLCIAPDGT
-979 DNPPMWTQ
+979 NNPPMWTQ

-996 QTQNGGKSYGYTITG
+996 QTQDGGKNYGYIITG

-1025 QDGRDGRDYEWI
+1025 QDGKDGKGYEWI
-1037 FKHTTENIAPAT
+1037 FKHTTENVTPPT
-1049 PATSQADDYV
+1049 PATSQVDDYV

-1080 CRTKKDGLWS
+1080 CRTKKDGVWS

-1204 VFTIAGVRAG
+1204 VFTVTGVRAG

-1233 KRKDGTYSVASV
+1233 KRKDGTYSVAGV

-1264 LKYSKDGGSEVEIQ
+1264 LKYSKDGGAEVEIQ
-1278 NGTAISPKNFTTQL
+1278 NGTSISPKNFTTQL
-1292 QFVFYVGGQVVD
+1292 QFVYYMGGQVVD

-1310 VVDGTDGNPG
+1310 VVDGNDGNPG

-1335 RTANTPYKKL
+1335 RTANTPFKKL
-1345 TICTMGSRS
+1345 TICTMGGRS

-1359 ETSNPP
+1359 DTSNPP
-1365 LWTQTTHDGR
+1365 LWTVNDSQDR
-1375 RITQTQNGG
+1375 RILQTQNGG
-1384 KSYGYIITEEVNT
+1384 KSYGYIPTGEVNT
-1397 DEWEQLTSD
+1397 AEWEQLTQD
-1406 GSMVYL
+1406 GGMVYL
-1412 ISTCSNIRVSN
+1412 ISTCSNIRVSS

-1495 ASAWNDSFI
+1495 ASAWNNSFI

-1576 ANWEAAQQYMF
+1576 ANWEAAQQFMF

-1594 IRKIRADEIYV
+1594 ARKIRADEILV

-1622 TCSIDGETGEVDI
+1622 TCNIDGETGEVN
-1635 IGKVNAISG
+1635 VQG
-1644 KIGGFKISGTSIV
+1644 KITATAAFIKIHGFSSNEGYFYLNPNFGSDFGNGRPSRIGQSEYMLPSSAQCVGMKISLII
-1657 TAEGAYD
+1657 Y
-1664 GGAGNNSYSNSKFFL
+1664 NNSSGSTYGYVSVVTS
-1679 HADGYSSAF
+1679 DGFNDMELVDGQYHYCNKAHITEPGVYEFIS
-1688 LGFSATNKW
+1688 LGGVWISTNKN
-1697 VGIGLN
+1697 GISYSY
-1703 CMPAT
+1703 AD
-1708 SNMQVLGRFEDTG
+1708 LGDHDYE
-1721 TSSYTYNKAGLYI
+1721 N
-1734 SIAGATTY
+1734 
-1742 DDSNIHGNSALY
+1742 
-1754 IPKGHITGFRRR
+1754 P
-1766 FRRVST
+1766 
-1772 STTLTNMDSIVR
+1772 
-1784 LVNTAEITVTLPAG
+1784 VN
-1798 CEDGQEIWLCS
+1798 
-1809 GNEKRVNVT
+1809 
-1818 AASGDTITGSGGSFA
+1818 
-1833 SNRWHIY
+1833 
-1840 IYDAHNRDWVYGYTN
+1840 
-1855 WN
+1855 

>member
-1 MNVSA
+1 MNIIQQPDMLSLSMNLKNFIIGSSRQTTFTLKAGDKELVSQVYA
-6 QNWALFFLSPNFE
+6 PDENGVMEIDIHEIVHSFLSCSL
-19 DVEQIDIKDISGAIL
+19 KDIGEVYQQTNLVA
-34 LTTLPNEGCKR
+34 
-45 KFTLMK
+45 
-51 EDYITLKFS
+51 
-60 LESPI
+60 
-65 FFKLG
+65 
-70 SYVEC
+70 
-75 DFGLFEV
+75 DFIAV
-82 CDLQKPV
+82 
-89 FNTDNA
+89 
-95 GYDYELQLDAHYW
+95 
-108 KWKNKIFKY
+108 
-117 TPEVAG
+117 
-123 QEASWNLTASLDVQ
+123 
-137 AGIVLRNLKA
+137 
-147 LGYKYKGQDFVF
+147 
-159 SIDSTVEN
+159 IDSTEITFRVIRSGVDRLTDSATNFLTQNFLTWQPNVKPVTYYSPEFLTYYAVVAGTVKLRAYFTDESGTVKSQTDYTVTELMPGIAYTMPLQYSVVAGWLGHKLPAYYDVWVEN
-167 KALLMTYDNINIL
+167 TSGQRLTYIQRYYAEDMRSEQEQWVLFENSLGGIDTFRAYGVTTLNGEHTHNIAETDECFQEYRVDTERKFQKNTGYLNDNERKWLLDFFPSQKKYLYAGNYLRQIVVMESNVSFTDRDIPSNYTFTFKYADARPLLNLPRTDLPADILNITVPEVGSFTVPPRLAEFSRLPLSEGALFPIQNPYSEEWSTTNVAAIGYYL
-180 DACFSMAKKWDCECW
+180 A
-195 VTENIIHFGRCESGD
+195 
-210 AVDFEIGKNVQ
+210 DFL
-221 EMPQS
+221 S
-226 ESQSTYATRI
+226 RI
-236 YAFGST
+236 FGSGGGVGH
-242 KNIPSD
+242 KHRNYDLLELLSYIEGYLLVNGQKIKAGYADKAGS
-248 YRPVDETVVLNGVVQ
+248 VD
-263 KRLMLPEG
+263 
-271 TPYIDAY
+271 
-278 PDMTTEEAIEQVV
+278 
-291 IFDEVYPRR
+291 
-300 VGTMSDIT
+300 
-308 IKEYTDKVEN
+308 
-318 ADGTTT
+318 
-324 EKKWNA
+324 
-330 YRFKDT
+330 
-336 GITFS
+336 
-341 KDYILPGKEL
+341 
-351 KITFQSGKLNGM
+351 GM
-363 EFAVTFDPEGK
+363 ED
-374 PEKLENGGWN
+374 
-384 PEAQLWEIVRNED
+384 
-397 YGRPLPDGVLIP
+397 
-409 ENGDTYILSGWN
+409 
-421 PMKIAEMG
+421 
-429 LVAEAQLELKDKA
+429 
-442 DKYVAKS
+442 
-449 KIDPSTYNCKMM
+449 
-461 SDVAYSED
+461 
-469 GIHNLYSIGQK
+469 
-480 VNLINKAY
+480 
-488 FENGRQSR
+488 
-496 IIGFEFN
+496 
-503 LDLPYDS
+503 
-510 PIYTVGE
+510 
-517 TAAYSRIGE
+517 
-526 LEEKVESLTLKGQTY
+526 
-541 TGSGSSGVYVIRRND
+541 
-556 STPATD
+556 
-562 NNVFSALRS
+562 
-571 LAMFLRKDRADGT
+571 MFLHKDRADGT

-727 PGESMVLAQT
+727 PGDAMVLAQT

-748 ILIDTVG
+748 ILIDTVN

-773 AQEVSWIGK
+773 AQEMSWIGK

-827 TWKKGEKYA
+827 TWQKGEKYA

-878 GIKSITEE
+878 GIKSTDVEYAISVSNVIAPVDGWQTTSPEWEAGKYIWSRTKIVYSDGEVKYTQAACISGGQGADGKGIKSITEE

-894 TTTGGEWQTTSPAWK
+894 TTTGGKWQTTSPAWK

-924 GTSTTTN
+924 GTTTTTN

-939 GADGTSITNCGDWQT
+939 GADGTSITNCGNWQT

-970 FLCVAPDGT
+970 FLCIAPDGT

-1025 QDGRDGRDYEWI
+1025 QDGKDGKGYEWI
-1037 FKHTTENIAPAT
+1037 FKHTTENVTPPT
-1049 PATSQADDYV
+1049 PATSQVDDYV

-1080 CRTKKDGLWS
+1080 CRTKKDGVWS

-1130 QSVLKTTVGMWYGTK
+1130 QSVLKTTVGMWYGTQ

-1204 VFTIAGVRAG
+1204 VFTITGVRAG
-1214 NPGSDAVLYR
+1214 NPGSDAILYR

-1233 KRKDGTYSVASV
+1233 KRKDGTYSVAGV

-1253 GGSTS
+1253 GGSTAV
-1258 ITTDGV
+1258 TTDGV

-1359 ETSNPP
+1359 DTSNPP

-1397 DEWEQLTSD
+1397 DEWEQLTQD
-1406 GSMVYL
+1406 GGMVYL
-1412 ISTCSNIRVSN
+1412 ISTCSNIRVSS

-1504 AEMSVGVSYDGSS
+1504 AEISVGVSYDGAS

-1617 KNGNV
+1617 KTGKAM
-1622 TCSIDGETGEVDI
+1622 CQIDGENGGIGFLAGGNIRWDAKGNVFQDASIFRKLKLLEPKSDVNEYYLDFDTGLNFEISRIFSLPTLEETIYLPNAAEYEGGECMLYNGGVYTRLTGPASIKVAGGGSFIIDGEYYSKIIVPSLSIAQFKAVATYSDGVKDEV
-1635 IGKVNAISG
+1635 KWVLISG
-1644 KIGGFKISGTSIV
+1644 K
-1657 TAEGAYD
+1657 AE
-1664 GGAGNNSYSNSKFFL
+1664 SK
-1679 HADGYSSAF
+1679 
-1688 LGFSATNKW
+1688 T
-1697 VGIGLN
+1697 
-1703 CMPAT
+1703 
-1708 SNMQVLGRFEDTG
+1708 
-1721 TSSYTYNKAGLYI
+1721 
-1734 SIAGATTY
+1734 
-1742 DDSNIHGNSALY
+1742 
-1754 IPKGHITGFRRR
+1754 
-1766 FRRVST
+1766 
-1772 STTLTNMDSIVR
+1772 
-1784 LVNTAEITVTLPAG
+1784 
-1798 CEDGQEIWLCS
+1798 
-1809 GNEKRVNVT
+1809 
-1818 AASGDTITGSGGSFA
+1818 
-1833 SNRWHIY
+1833 
-1840 IYDAHNRDWVYGYTN
+1840 
-1855 WN
+1855 

>member
-1 MNVSA
+1 MELKIYNRSGELKLTVST
-6 QNWALFFLSPNFE
+6 S
-19 DVEQIDIKDISGAIL
+19 SS
-34 LTTLPNEGCKR
+34 TTWNQE
-45 KFTLMK
+45 LMK
-51 EDYITLKFS
+51 EYSVSASFTHPSYVMLDVEDYVLLEGVKFS
-60 LESPI
+60 IKKEYKPRQKDTQTYSYSVKFYAPI
-65 FFKLG
+65 HDAEQVKYLHLTDGAYNPQFSLDG
-70 SYVEC
+70 GPREH
-75 DFGLFEV
+75 
-82 CDLQKPV
+82 LQKWV
-89 FNTDNA
+89 ENMNRIYGREVWRIGDVVVADNRTIEYNNVTCWDAATMIAEAFGTEWWTDGFTFNLSRCEH
-95 GYDYELQLDAHYW
+95 GELV
-108 KWKNKIFKY
+108 
-117 TPEVAG
+117 E
-123 QEASWNLTASLDVQ
+123 
-137 AGIVLRNLKA
+137 
-147 LGYKYKGQDFVF
+147 LGYMRGLT
-159 SIDSTVEN
+159 SL
-167 KALLMTYDNINIL
+167 A
-180 DACFSMAKKWDCECW
+180 
-195 VTENIIHFGRCESGD
+195 
-210 AVDFEIGKNVQ
+210 
-221 EMPQS
+221 QS
-226 ESQSTYATRI
+226 ENSDSVKFFTRLI
-236 YAFGST
+236 PLGST
-242 KNIPSD
+242 KNIDPSRYGFSRLQLPD
-248 YRPVDETVVLNGVVQ
+248 RSKYMDRNTNYGLYEHVEEEAFAGIFPHYTGTVTAVRSEEKAGDDGNKFTVYYFKDSGMQFDPNGNEIAGLVKHVSFQ
-263 KRLMLPEG
+263 TGDLAGRDFEANYDSKTGEWEIIN
-271 TPYIDAY
+271 TY
-278 PDMTTEEAIEQVV
+278 PD
-291 IFDEVYPRR
+291 
-300 VGTMSDIT
+300 
-308 IKEYTDKVEN
+308 DK
-318 ADGTTT
+318 TQ
-324 EKKWNA
+324 
-330 YRFKDT
+330 
-336 GITFS
+336 I
-341 KDYILPGKEL
+341 PGG
-351 KITFQSGKLNGM
+351 S
-363 EFAVTFDPEGK
+363 
-374 PEKLENGGWN
+374 
-384 PEAQLWEIVRNED
+384 
-397 YGRPLPDGVLIP
+397 LIP
-409 ENGDTYILSGWN
+409 AVGNEYIPWN
-421 PMKIAEMG
+421 FRMPVEYETQAE
-429 LVAEAQLELKDKA
+429 LDYKA
-442 DKYVAKS
+442 AVDDYLAR
-449 KIDPSTYNCKMM
+449 
-461 SDVAYSED
+461 YSED
-469 GIHNLYSIGQK
+469 VSKYGGDTDYIYIDRNRIPLLPGQRVRLLSDKYFSASGGTRDTRMTKVVRKLDNLSIATIECTNQVGK
-480 VNLINKAY
+480 GWK
-488 FENGRQSR
+488 SR
-496 IIGFEFN
+496 V
-503 LDLPYDS
+503 DS
-510 PIYTVGE
+510 
-517 TAAYSRIGE
+517 
-526 LEEKVESLTLKGQTY
+526 SLTDLKYILDKQREQLSLDILKSWDG
-541 TGSGSSGVYVIRRND
+541 R
-556 STPATD
+556 PATD
-562 NNVFSALRS
+562 YTVMSALRVLKEIAQKALSKTGNDRTEYS
-571 LAMFLRKDRADGT
+571 LEVGGSLTVDDILHAAKA
-584 PFPIT
+584 
-589 FGDWVKFGE
+589 VKFGE
-598 FLTGISGGCIDK
+598 FLTGISGGYIDK
-610 NGILEMEEGIFRKRL
+610 SGNLEMEEGIFRKRV

-633 RVTYFK
+633 RVIYFK

-714 TFVMTPKPGTDWK
+714 TFVVTPKLGTDWK
-727 PGESMVLAQT
+727 PGDAMVLAQT

-748 ILIDTVG
+748 ILIDTVN

-878 GIKSITEE
+878 GIKSTDVEYAISVSNVIAPVDGWQTTSPEWEAGKYIWSRTKIVYSDGEVKYTQAACISGGQGADGKGIKSITEE

-894 TTTGGEWQTTSPAWK
+894 TTTGGEWQTDSPAWK

-924 GTSTTTN
+924 DTSTTTN

-939 GADGTSITNCGDWQT
+939 GADGTSITNCGEWET

-960 MGITKMAGRV
+960 MGITRMAGRV
-970 FLCVAPDGT
+970 FLCIAPDGT
-979 DNPPMWTQ
+979 NNPPMWTQ

-996 QTQNGGKSYGYTITG
+996 QTQDGGKNYGYIITG

-1025 QDGRDGRDYEWI
+1025 QDGKDGKGYEWI
-1037 FKHTTENIAPAT
+1037 FKHTTENVTPPT
-1049 PATSQADDYV
+1049 PATSQVDDYV

-1080 CRTKKDGLWS
+1080 CRTKKDGVWS

-1204 VFTIAGVRAG
+1204 VFTVTGVRAG

-1233 KRKDGTYSVASV
+1233 KRKDGTYSVAGV

-1264 LKYSKDGGSEVEIQ
+1264 LKYSKDGGAEVEIQ
-1278 NGTAISPKNFTTQL
+1278 NGTSISPKNFTTQL
-1292 QFVFYVGGQVVD
+1292 QFVYYVGGQVVD

-1310 VVDGTDGNPG
+1310 VVDGNDGNPG

-1335 RTANTPYKKL
+1335 RTANTPFKKL
-1345 TICTMGSRS
+1345 TICTMGGRS

-1359 ETSNPP
+1359 DTSNPP
-1365 LWTQTTHDGR
+1365 LWTVNDSQDR
-1375 RITQTQNGG
+1375 RILQTQNGG
-1384 KSYGYIITEEVNT
+1384 KSYGYIPTGEVNT
-1397 DEWEQLTSD
+1397 AEWEQLTQD
-1406 GSMVYL
+1406 GGMVYL
-1412 ISTCSNIRVSN
+1412 ISTCSNIRVSS

-1576 ANWEAAQQYMF
+1576 ANWEAAQQFMF

-1594 IRKIRADEIYV
+1594 ARKIRADEILV

-1622 TCSIDGETGEVDI
+1622 TCNIDGETGEVN
-1635 IGKVNAISG
+1635 VQG
-1644 KIGGFKISGTSIV
+1644 KITATAAFIKIHGFSSNEGYFYLNPNFGSDFGNGRPSRIGQSEYMLPSSAQCVGMKISLII
-1657 TAEGAYD
+1657 Y
-1664 GGAGNNSYSNSKFFL
+1664 NNSSGSTYGYVSVVTS
-1679 HADGYSSAF
+1679 DGFNDMELVDGQYHYCNKAHITEPGVYEFIS
-1688 LGFSATNKW
+1688 LGGVWISTNKN
-1697 VGIGLN
+1697 GISYSY
-1703 CMPAT
+1703 AD
-1708 SNMQVLGRFEDTG
+1708 LGDHDYE
-1721 TSSYTYNKAGLYI
+1721 N
-1734 SIAGATTY
+1734 
-1742 DDSNIHGNSALY
+1742 
-1754 IPKGHITGFRRR
+1754 P
-1766 FRRVST
+1766 
-1772 STTLTNMDSIVR
+1772 
-1784 LVNTAEITVTLPAG
+1784 VN
-1798 CEDGQEIWLCS
+1798 
-1809 GNEKRVNVT
+1809 
-1818 AASGDTITGSGGSFA
+1818 
-1833 SNRWHIY
+1833 
-1840 IYDAHNRDWVYGYTN
+1840 
-1855 WN
+1855 

>member
-1 MNVSA
+1 MNIIQQPDMLSLSMNLKNFIIGSSRQTTFTLKAGDKELVSQVYA
-6 QNWALFFLSPNFE
+6 PDENGVMEIDIHEIVHSFLSYSL
-19 DVEQIDIKDISGAIL
+19 KDIGEVYQQTNLVAD
-34 LTTLPNEGCKR
+34 
-45 KFTLMK
+45 FTA
-51 EDYITLKFS
+51 
-60 LESPI
+60 
-65 FFKLG
+65 
-70 SYVEC
+70 V
-75 DFGLFEV
+75 
-82 CDLQKPV
+82 
-89 FNTDNA
+89 
-95 GYDYELQLDAHYW
+95 
-108 KWKNKIFKY
+108 
-117 TPEVAG
+117 
-123 QEASWNLTASLDVQ
+123 
-137 AGIVLRNLKA
+137 
-147 LGYKYKGQDFVF
+147 
-159 SIDSTVEN
+159 IDSTEITFRVIRSGVDRLTDSATNFLTQNFLTWQPNVKPVTYYSPEFLTYYAVVAGTVKLRAYFTDESGTVKSQTDYTVTELMPGIAYTMPLQYSVVAGWLGHKLPAYYDVWVEN
-167 KALLMTYDNINIL
+167 TSGQRLTYIQRYYAEDMRSEQEQWVLFENSLGGIDTFRAYGVTTLNGEHTHNIAETDECFQEYRVDTERKFQKNTGYLNDNERKWLLDFFPSQKKYLYAGNYLRQIVVMESNVSFTDRDIPSNYTFTFKYADARPLLNLPRTDLPADILNITVPEVGSFTVPPRLAEFSRLPLSEGALFPIQNPYSEEWSTTNVAAIGYYL
-180 DACFSMAKKWDCECW
+180 A
-195 VTENIIHFGRCESGD
+195 
-210 AVDFEIGKNVQ
+210 DFL
-221 EMPQS
+221 S
-226 ESQSTYATRI
+226 RI
-236 YAFGST
+236 FGSGGGVGH
-242 KNIPSD
+242 KHRNYDLLELLSYIEGYLLVNGQKIKAGYADKAGS
-248 YRPVDETVVLNGVVQ
+248 VD
-263 KRLMLPEG
+263 
-271 TPYIDAY
+271 
-278 PDMTTEEAIEQVV
+278 
-291 IFDEVYPRR
+291 
-300 VGTMSDIT
+300 
-308 IKEYTDKVEN
+308 
-318 ADGTTT
+318 
-324 EKKWNA
+324 
-330 YRFKDT
+330 
-336 GITFS
+336 
-341 KDYILPGKEL
+341 
-351 KITFQSGKLNGM
+351 GM
-363 EFAVTFDPEGK
+363 ED
-374 PEKLENGGWN
+374 
-384 PEAQLWEIVRNED
+384 
-397 YGRPLPDGVLIP
+397 
-409 ENGDTYILSGWN
+409 
-421 PMKIAEMG
+421 
-429 LVAEAQLELKDKA
+429 
-442 DKYVAKS
+442 
-449 KIDPSTYNCKMM
+449 
-461 SDVAYSED
+461 
-469 GIHNLYSIGQK
+469 
-480 VNLINKAY
+480 
-488 FENGRQSR
+488 
-496 IIGFEFN
+496 
-503 LDLPYDS
+503 
-510 PIYTVGE
+510 
-517 TAAYSRIGE
+517 
-526 LEEKVESLTLKGQTY
+526 
-541 TGSGSSGVYVIRRND
+541 
-556 STPATD
+556 
-562 NNVFSALRS
+562 
-571 LAMFLRKDRADGT
+571 MFLHKDRADGT

-727 PGESMVLAQT
+727 PGDAMVLAQT

-748 ILIDTVG
+748 ILIDTVN

-773 AQEVSWIGK
+773 AQEMSWIGK

-827 TWKKGEKYA
+827 TWQKGEKYA

-878 GIKSITEE
+878 GIKSTDVEYAISVSNVIAPVDGWQTTSPEWEAGKYIWSRTKIVYSDGEVKYTQAACISGGQGADGKGIKSITEE

-894 TTTGGEWQTTSPAWK
+894 TTTGGKWQTTSPAWK

-924 GTSTTTN
+924 GTTTTTN

-939 GADGTSITNCGDWQT
+939 GADGTSITNCGNWQT

-960 MGITKMAGRV
+960 MGITRMAGRV
-970 FLCVAPDGT
+970 FLCIAPDGT

-1025 QDGRDGRDYEWI
+1025 QDGKDGKGYEWI
-1037 FKHTTENIAPAT
+1037 FKHTTENVTPPT
-1049 PATSQADDYV
+1049 PATSQVDDYV

-1080 CRTKKDGLWS
+1080 CRTKKDGVWS

-1130 QSVLKTTVGMWYGTK
+1130 QSVLKTTVGMWYGTQ

-1204 VFTIAGVRAG
+1204 VFTITGVRAG
-1214 NPGSDAVLYR
+1214 NPGSDAILYR

-1233 KRKDGTYSVASV
+1233 KRKDGTYSVAGV

-1253 GGSTS
+1253 GGSTAV
-1258 ITTDGV
+1258 TTDGV

-1359 ETSNPP
+1359 DTSNPP

-1397 DEWEQLTSD
+1397 DEWEQLTQD
-1406 GSMVYL
+1406 GGMVYL
-1412 ISTCSNIRVSN
+1412 ISTCSNIRVSS

-1504 AEMSVGVSYDGSS
+1504 AEISVGVSYDGAS

-1617 KNGNV
+1617 KTGKAM
-1622 TCSIDGETGEVDI
+1622 CQIDGENGGIGFLAGGNIRWDAKGNVFQDASIFRKLKLLEPKSDVNEYYLDFDTGLNFEISRIFSLPTLEETIYLPNAAEYEGGECMLYNGGVYTRLTGPASIKVAGGGSFIIDGEYYSKIIVPSLSIAQFKAVATYSDGVKDEV
-1635 IGKVNAISG
+1635 KWVLISG
-1644 KIGGFKISGTSIV
+1644 K
-1657 TAEGAYD
+1657 AE
-1664 GGAGNNSYSNSKFFL
+1664 SK
-1679 HADGYSSAF
+1679 
-1688 LGFSATNKW
+1688 T
-1697 VGIGLN
+1697 
-1703 CMPAT
+1703 
-1708 SNMQVLGRFEDTG
+1708 
-1721 TSSYTYNKAGLYI
+1721 
-1734 SIAGATTY
+1734 
-1742 DDSNIHGNSALY
+1742 
-1754 IPKGHITGFRRR
+1754 
-1766 FRRVST
+1766 
-1772 STTLTNMDSIVR
+1772 
-1784 LVNTAEITVTLPAG
+1784 
-1798 CEDGQEIWLCS
+1798 
-1809 GNEKRVNVT
+1809 
-1818 AASGDTITGSGGSFA
+1818 
-1833 SNRWHIY
+1833 
-1840 IYDAHNRDWVYGYTN
+1840 
-1855 WN
+1855 

>member
-1 MNVSA
+1 MNIIQQPDMLSLSMNLKNFIIGSSRQTTFTLKAGDKELVSQVYA
-6 QNWALFFLSPNFE
+6 PDENGVMEIDIHEIVHSFLSYSL
-19 DVEQIDIKDISGAIL
+19 KDIGEVYQQTNLVAD
-34 LTTLPNEGCKR
+34 
-45 KFTLMK
+45 FTA
-51 EDYITLKFS
+51 
-60 LESPI
+60 
-65 FFKLG
+65 
-70 SYVEC
+70 V
-75 DFGLFEV
+75 
-82 CDLQKPV
+82 
-89 FNTDNA
+89 
-95 GYDYELQLDAHYW
+95 
-108 KWKNKIFKY
+108 
-117 TPEVAG
+117 
-123 QEASWNLTASLDVQ
+123 
-137 AGIVLRNLKA
+137 
-147 LGYKYKGQDFVF
+147 
-159 SIDSTVEN
+159 IDSTEITFRVIRSGVDRLTDSATNFLTQNFLTWQPNVKPVTYYSPEFLTYYAVVAGTVKLRAYFTDESGTVKSQTDYTVTELMPGIAYTMPLQYSVVAGWLGHKLPAYYDVWVEN
-167 KALLMTYDNINIL
+167 TSGQRLTYIQRYYAEDMRSEQEQWVLFENSLGGIDTFRAYGVTTLNGEHTHNIAETDECFQEYRVDTERKFQKNTGYLNDNERKWLLDFFPSQKKYLYAGNYLRQIVVMESNVSFTDRDIPSNYTFTFKYADARPLLNLPRTDLPADILNITVPEVGSFTVPPRLAEFSRLPLSEGALFPIQNPYSEEWSTTNVAAMGYYL
-180 DACFSMAKKWDCECW
+180 A
-195 VTENIIHFGRCESGD
+195 
-210 AVDFEIGKNVQ
+210 DFL
-221 EMPQS
+221 S
-226 ESQSTYATRI
+226 RI
-236 YAFGST
+236 FGSGGGVGH
-242 KNIPSD
+242 KHRNYDLLELLSYIEGYLLVNGQKIKAGYADKAGS
-248 YRPVDETVVLNGVVQ
+248 VD
-263 KRLMLPEG
+263 
-271 TPYIDAY
+271 
-278 PDMTTEEAIEQVV
+278 
-291 IFDEVYPRR
+291 
-300 VGTMSDIT
+300 
-308 IKEYTDKVEN
+308 
-318 ADGTTT
+318 
-324 EKKWNA
+324 
-330 YRFKDT
+330 
-336 GITFS
+336 
-341 KDYILPGKEL
+341 
-351 KITFQSGKLNGM
+351 GM
-363 EFAVTFDPEGK
+363 ED
-374 PEKLENGGWN
+374 
-384 PEAQLWEIVRNED
+384 
-397 YGRPLPDGVLIP
+397 
-409 ENGDTYILSGWN
+409 
-421 PMKIAEMG
+421 
-429 LVAEAQLELKDKA
+429 
-442 DKYVAKS
+442 
-449 KIDPSTYNCKMM
+449 
-461 SDVAYSED
+461 
-469 GIHNLYSIGQK
+469 
-480 VNLINKAY
+480 
-488 FENGRQSR
+488 
-496 IIGFEFN
+496 
-503 LDLPYDS
+503 
-510 PIYTVGE
+510 
-517 TAAYSRIGE
+517 
-526 LEEKVESLTLKGQTY
+526 
-541 TGSGSSGVYVIRRND
+541 
-556 STPATD
+556 
-562 NNVFSALRS
+562 
-571 LAMFLRKDRADGT
+571 MFLHKDRADGT

-727 PGESMVLAQT
+727 PGDAMVLAQT

-748 ILIDTVG
+748 ILIDTVN

-762 FDHANTWDVEP
+762 FDHANTWDPEP
-773 AQEVSWIGK
+773 AQEMSWIGK

-878 GIKSITEE
+878 GIKSTDVEYAISVSNVIAPVDGWQTTSPEWEAGKYIWSRTKIVYSDDEVKYTQAACISGGQGADGKGIKSITEE

-924 GTSTTTN
+924 DTSTTTN

-1037 FKHTTENIAPAT
+1037 FKHTTENVTPPT
-1049 PATSQADDYV
+1049 PATSQVDDYV

-1080 CRTKKDGLWS
+1080 CRTKKDGVWS

-1114 NEMESIAL
+1114 NEMESVAL
-1122 TYEGKTVA
+1122 TYEGKTVS
-1130 QSVLKTTVGMWYGTK
+1130 QSVLNTTVGMWYGTK

-1204 VFTIAGVRAG
+1204 VFTITGVRAG
-1214 NPGSDAVLYR
+1214 SPGSDAVLYR

-1253 GGSTS
+1253 GGSTAV
-1258 ITTDGV
+1258 TTDGV
-1264 LKYSKDGGSEVEIQ
+1264 LKYSKDGGAEVEIQ
-1278 NGTAISPKNFTTQL
+1278 NGTAISPKNFTAQL

-1345 TICTMGSRS
+1345 TICTMGGRS

-1359 ETSNPP
+1359 DTSNPP

-1406 GSMVYL
+1406 GGMVYL

-1504 AEMSVGVSYDGSS
+1504 AEISVGVSYDGAS

-1523 PRPRGFFAK
+1523 PRPRGFFTK

-1594 IRKIRADEIYV
+1594 ARKIRADEILV

-1617 KNGNV
+1617 KTGKAM
-1622 TCSIDGETGEVDI
+1622 CQIDGENGGIGFLAGGNIRWDAKGNVFQDASIFRKLKLLESKSDSNEYYLDFNTGLNFEISRIFSLPTQEETIYLPNAAEYEGGECMLYNGGIYTRLTGPASIKVAGGGSFIIDGEYYSKIVVPSLSIAQFKAVATYSDGVKDEV
-1635 IGKVNAISG
+1635 KWVLISG
-1644 KIGGFKISGTSIV
+1644 KAESKI
-1657 TAEGAYD
+1657 
-1664 GGAGNNSYSNSKFFL
+1664 
-1679 HADGYSSAF
+1679 
-1688 LGFSATNKW
+1688 
-1697 VGIGLN
+1697 
-1703 CMPAT
+1703 
-1708 SNMQVLGRFEDTG
+1708 
-1721 TSSYTYNKAGLYI
+1721 
-1734 SIAGATTY
+1734 
-1742 DDSNIHGNSALY
+1742 
-1754 IPKGHITGFRRR
+1754 
-1766 FRRVST
+1766 
-1772 STTLTNMDSIVR
+1772 
-1784 LVNTAEITVTLPAG
+1784 
-1798 CEDGQEIWLCS
+1798 
-1809 GNEKRVNVT
+1809 
-1818 AASGDTITGSGGSFA
+1818 
-1833 SNRWHIY
+1833 
-1840 IYDAHNRDWVYGYTN
+1840 
-1855 WN
+1855 